1 MAEYDV
7 VENLLEGEP
16 TGGVT
21 IPDASTTAKGIAQF
35 NPDDFTVEAE
45 TAKVSALQKV
55 GIPQYIGSV
64 VNITGNEIAVQL
76 STNSTKPVAQASL
89 RDFVLISSDYKDD
102 TNSVAAGG
110 VYKIIRISQDNIVY
124 TSTSPSFSIKGP
136 QGIQGPVGPIGP
148 TGPKG
153 AMGPKGEPGTNGT
166 DGVDGINGTD
176 GSVWFATSNTLSGT
190 ADVPKTSLTGP
201 REPETGDFVMSQNVN
216 TNGAYGYVENVL
228 TDNVRVVYIGSLR
241 GPQGAQGPA
250 GERGPKGEQGEAGVA
265 NINPKGT
272 WNNVTV
278 YSMNDTVVYEGNGY
292 ISKIDNNKGVTPGT
306 DESFWV
312 LFATQGAQG
321 PTGPAGP
328 TGPVGPQGPQGI
340 QGIQGPQG
348 IAGLTGPRGDN
359 GATGLIGPSGPKG
372 DKGDKGD
379 MGPEGLQGPKG
390 DTGPAGP
397 AGTDG
402 AQGEAG
408 PVGPQGPQGI
418 QGPAGEKGEKGDT
431 GPKGATGD
439 RGPEGPQGVQGLTG
453 PAGPKGE
460 IGPQGKQGLQ
470 GIQGPQGPQGLQ
482 GPAGEKGD
490 KGDTGLA
497 ELNIKGNWNVAT
509 TYALNDFVNY
519 DGKAYVS
526 MVAANVGLQPDTNPD
541 AWMQFAVEGAQGP
554 QGIQGPVGPQG
565 AQGPKGEQGV
575 TGEKGDTGD
584 TGPQGVQGVQGPIGP
599 EGPQGLKGEKGD
611 PGAKGET
618 GPQGPTGPQGDAGP
632 VGPQGPKGEQGEQ
645 GIQGI
650 RGLGTFR
657 TSTSLTTSSS
667 TVAYSSLASPPS
679 DGKLQIG
686 DMILDPNGLIFAVLT
701 ATGSGN
707 IAIGYRWN
715 IKGPKGNTGENGDS
729 QLWYFDDSVTID
741 ADPPVVGQN
750 LLLQLSKVS
759 RTPVVGEQ
767 ICWIDR
773 TRYDSQGG
781 LLRTWFVI
789 ATVNSFSASV
799 SVKTVGVYELTG
811 AEGPQ
816 GPQGERGAQGPQGI
830 QGEMGP
836 QGPTGPTAVAN
847 INAKGTY
854 NGSTKYVRNDLV
866 NYNGNAY
873 VCIVASSTGVLPTN
887 TINWQLFV
895 SQGAKGDKG
904 DTGATGPQGPTGA
917 TGLPALVYSQRREW
931 TTTPTVNAT
940 ITFPTNSFNRT
951 PVVGDVL
958 RFPFLNTSTNK
969 CYDCNSVCT
978 AISGS
983 NATFQYKSVVDI
995 TGIQGPKGDTGAQ
1008 GPAGVSED
1016 VAINHFSNN
1025 HYNTDMDPKMAAN
1038 FSMSE
1043 SDFTPR
1049 DVGVKVNNYV
1059 LVQWDNDGT
1068 GDTFL
1073 VIGHVTSLNSGVVN
1087 CSVYAFYKITPSTQ
1101 GILKGNTW
1109 AKQIITTT
1117 TVINNN
1123 TVLTDVGIPAALLN
1137 AQPAIGDRFYSMI
1150 DYAENS
1156 TNKHKYIFAL
1166 LEVTAV
1172 GSSNTQPFSVKV
1184 IGKQDI
1190 HYSHALGYRKHVQMN
1205 GIAGSVA
1212 FSYFSISSG
1221 FPSGNPT
1228 ELARQIRSMSR
1239 GELEASGGWLIS
1251 GKKCIINRVKVSAT
1265 TSTLTLYGLN
1275 VTDAPGATFD
1285 VVTTDVSITNF
1296 LGWAEPISYFMNA

>member
-1 MAEYDV
+1 MADL
-7 VENLLEGEP
+7 VEKI
-16 TGGVT
+16 VT
-21 IPDASTTAKGIAQF
+21 DDSGNVTRVPIANTTNPGIASF
-35 NPDDFTVEAE
+35 DNEDFTV
-45 TAKVSALQKV
+45 TQDGKVSSLQKV
-55 GIPQYIGSV
+55 GIPQYLGYI
-64 VNITGNEIAVQL
+64 VQDPL
-76 STNSTKPVAQASL
+76 TSLLIQLRTWSTKPLDEVTS
-89 RDFVLISSDYKDD
+89 RDFVMLDKDYVMNGETVYHEGQVFQIQYKMSNDQVVTGMTPAFD
-102 TNSVAAGG
+102 LAG
-110 VYKIIRISQDNIVY
+110 
-124 TSTSPSFSIKGP
+124 PKGDI
-136 QGIQGPVGPIGP
+136 GTTGPAGP
-148 TGPKG
+148 TGPQGKQGPQGVPGTDG
-153 AMGPKGEPGTNGT
+153 ANGVDGTNGE
-166 DGVDGINGTD
+166 DGNIWLT
-176 GSVWFATSNTLSGT
+176 TSNTLTST
-190 ADVPKTSLTGP
+190 ADIPKSSLTGP
-201 REPETGDFVMSQNVN
+201 HEAHVGDFVMSQNVSS
-216 TNGAYGYVENVL
+216 NGNYGYIESVFV
-228 TDNVRVVYIGSLR
+228 DNVRVVYIGTLR

-278 YSMNDTVVYEGNGY
+278 YSMNDTVVYSGNGY
-292 ISKIDNNKGVTPGT
+292 ISKVDNNKGVTPGT

-340 QGIQGPQG
+340 QGIQGIQG
-348 IAGLTGPRGDN
+348 VA
-359 GATGLIGPSGPKG
+359 GPKG
-372 DKGDKGD
+372 NQGDIGPVGPQGEQGEKGDQGEQ
-379 MGPEGLQGPKG
+379 GPEGLV
-390 DTGPAGP
+390 GPAGP
-397 AGTDG
+397 AGAKGDPGEKG
-402 AQGEAG
+402 ATGEAG

-418 QGPAGEKGEKGDT
+418 QGPAGEKGEKGDKGDT
-431 GPKGATGD
+431 GATGS

-460 IGPQGKQGLQ
+460 KGDTGTQGLQ

-482 GPAGEKGD
+482 GPTGPKGD

-526 MVAANVGLQPDTNPD
+526 MVAANVGLQPDTNPN

-554 QGIQGPVGPQG
+554 QGVQGPVGPQG
-565 AQGPKGEQGV
+565 AQGPKGDQGV
-575 TGEKGDTGD
+575 KGDKGEKGD

-599 EGPQGLKGEKGD
+599 EGPQGLKGETGAT
-611 PGAKGET
+611 GAKGDT
-618 GPQGPTGPQGDAGP
+618 GPQGPTGAQGAVGP
-632 VGPQGPKGEQGEQ
+632 VGPKGDTGAR
-645 GIQGI
+645 GDKGDQGI
-650 RGLGTFR
+650 RGLGVYR
-657 TSTSLTTSSS
+657 TSKSLTTAS
-667 TVAYSSLASPPS
+667 TTVPYSSLATQPI
-679 DGKLQIG
+679 GGLQIG
-686 DMILDPNGLIFAVLT
+686 DIIVDTNALAFAVLT
-701 ATGSGN
+701 ATSSGN
-707 IAIGYRWN
+707 VAIGYRATW
-715 IKGPKGNTGENGDS
+715 KGNKGDKG
-729 QLWYFDDSVTID
+729 D
-741 ADPPVVGQN
+741 
-750 LLLQLSKVS
+750 
-759 RTPVVGEQ
+759 
-767 ICWIDR
+767 
-773 TRYDSQGG
+773 
-781 LLRTWFVI
+781 
-789 ATVNSFSASV
+789 
-799 SVKTVGVYELTG
+799 TG
-811 AEGPQ
+811 AKGATGPQGPEGPQ

-854 NGSTKYVRNDLV
+854 SNSATYVRNDLV

-887 TINWQLFV
+887 TDNWQLFV

-904 DTGATGPQGPTGA
+904 DTGATGAQGPKGA
-917 TGLPALVYSQRREW
+917 TGLPALVYSQRHEW

-1008 GPAGVSED
+1008 GPAGVSEN
-1016 VAINHFSNN
+1016 VAFN
-1025 HYNTDMDPKMAAN
+1025 HYCTSTFSIALKPAAGAAFMVAENTVFPKK
-1038 FSMSE
+1038 
-1043 SDFTPR
+1043 
-1049 DVGVKVNNYV
+1049 VGVKS
-1059 LVQWDNDGT
+1059 
-1068 GDTFL
+1068 GDTIFAHWL
-1073 VIGHVTSLNSGVVN
+1073 NTIDNSTYIVIGSVSGVNAGTVN
-1087 CSVYAFYKITPSTQ
+1087 CLVVKAFETTPSTQ

-1109 AKQIITTT
+1109 AKQIITTIIP
-1117 TVINNN
+1117 INND
-1123 TVLTDVGIPAALLN
+1123 TVLTDVGIPATLLN

-1150 DYAENS
+1150 DYTESS

-1205 GIAGSVA
+1205 SIAGSIA
-1212 FSYFSISSG
+1212 FSYFSTSSG

-1228 ELARQIRSMSR
+1228 ELARQIRSLSL

-1251 GKKCIINRVKVSAT
+1251 GKKCIINRVRVSLT
-1265 TSTLTLYGLN
+1265 TPTLTLYGLN

-1296 LGWAEPISYFMNA
+1296 LGWTEPISYFMNA

>member
-1 MAEYDV
+1 MADL
-7 VENLLEGEP
+7 VEKI
-16 TGGVT
+16 VT
-21 IPDASTTAKGIAQF
+21 DDSGNVTRVPIANTTNPGIASF
-35 NPDDFTVEAE
+35 DNEDFTV
-45 TAKVSALQKV
+45 TQDGKVSSLQKV
-55 GIPQYIGSV
+55 GIPQYLGYI
-64 VNITGNEIAVQL
+64 VQDPL
-76 STNSTKPVAQASL
+76 TSLLIQLRTWSTKPLDEVTS
-89 RDFVLISSDYKDD
+89 RDFVMLDKDYVMNGETVYHEGQVFQIQYKMSNDQVVTGMTPAFD
-102 TNSVAAGG
+102 LAG
-110 VYKIIRISQDNIVY
+110 
-124 TSTSPSFSIKGP
+124 PKGDI
-136 QGIQGPVGPIGP
+136 GTTGPAGP
-148 TGPKG
+148 TGPQGKQGPQGVPGTDG
-153 AMGPKGEPGTNGT
+153 ANGVDGTNGE
-166 DGVDGINGTD
+166 DGNIWLT
-176 GSVWFATSNTLSGT
+176 TSNTLTST
-190 ADVPKTSLTGP
+190 ADIPKSSLTGP
-201 REPETGDFVMSQNVN
+201 REAHVGDFVMSQNVSS
-216 TNGAYGYVENVL
+216 NGNYGYIESVFV
-228 TDNVRVVYIGSLR
+228 DNVRVVYIGTLR

-278 YSMNDTVVYEGNGY
+278 YSMNDTVVYSGNGY
-292 ISKIDNNKGVTPGT
+292 ISKVDNNKGVTPGT

-340 QGIQGPQG
+340 QGIQGIQG
-348 IAGLTGPRGDN
+348 VA
-359 GATGLIGPSGPKG
+359 GPKG
-372 DKGDKGD
+372 NQGDIGPVGPQGEQGEKGDQGEQ
-379 MGPEGLQGPKG
+379 GPEGLV
-390 DTGPAGP
+390 GPAGP
-397 AGTDG
+397 AGAKGDPGEKG
-402 AQGEAG
+402 ATGEAG

-418 QGPAGEKGEKGDT
+418 QGPAGEKGEKGDKGDT
-431 GPKGATGD
+431 GATGS

-460 IGPQGKQGLQ
+460 KGDTGTQGLQ

-482 GPAGEKGD
+482 GPTGPKGD

-526 MVAANVGLQPDTNPD
+526 MVAANVGLQPDTNPN

-554 QGIQGPVGPQG
+554 QGVQGPVGPQG
-565 AQGPKGEQGV
+565 AQGPKGDQGV
-575 TGEKGDTGD
+575 KGDKGEKGD

-599 EGPQGLKGEKGD
+599 EGPQGLKGETGAT
-611 PGAKGET
+611 GAKGDT
-618 GPQGPTGPQGDAGP
+618 GPQGPTGAQGAVGP
-632 VGPQGPKGEQGEQ
+632 VGPKGDTGAR
-645 GIQGI
+645 GDKGDQGI
-650 RGLGTFR
+650 RGLGVYR
-657 TSTSLTTSSS
+657 TSKSLTTAS
-667 TVAYSSLASPPS
+667 TTVPYSSLATQPI
-679 DGKLQIG
+679 GGLQIG
-686 DMILDPNGLIFAVLT
+686 DIIVDTNALAFAVLT
-701 ATGSGN
+701 ATSSGN
-707 IAIGYRWN
+707 VAIGYRATW
-715 IKGPKGNTGENGDS
+715 KGNKGDKG
-729 QLWYFDDSVTID
+729 D
-741 ADPPVVGQN
+741 
-750 LLLQLSKVS
+750 
-759 RTPVVGEQ
+759 
-767 ICWIDR
+767 
-773 TRYDSQGG
+773 
-781 LLRTWFVI
+781 
-789 ATVNSFSASV
+789 
-799 SVKTVGVYELTG
+799 TG
-811 AEGPQ
+811 AKGATGPQGPEGPQ

-830 QGEMGP
+830 QGETGP

-854 NGSTKYVRNDLV
+854 SNSATYVRNDLV

-887 TINWQLFV
+887 TDNWQLFV

-904 DTGATGPQGPTGA
+904 DTGATGAQGPKGA

-1016 VAINHFSNN
+1016 VAFN
-1025 HYNTDMDPKMAAN
+1025 HYCTSTFSIALKPVAAAAFMVAENTVFPK
-1038 FSMSE
+1038 E
-1043 SDFTPR
+1043 
-1049 DVGVKVNNYV
+1049 VGVKS
-1059 LVQWDNDGT
+1059 
-1068 GDTFL
+1068 GDTIFAHWL
-1073 VIGHVTSLNSGVVN
+1073 NTIDNSTYIVIGSVSGVNAGTVN
-1087 CSVYAFYKITPSTQ
+1087 CLVVKAFETTPSTQ

-1109 AKQIITTT
+1109 AKQIITTIIP
-1117 TVINNN
+1117 INNN
-1123 TVLTDVGIPAALLN
+1123 TVLTNVGIPATLLN

-1150 DYAENS
+1150 DYTESS

-1205 GIAGSVA
+1205 SIAGSIA
-1212 FSYFSISSG
+1212 FSYFSTSSG
-1221 FPSGNPT
+1221 FPSGDPT
-1228 ELARQIRSMSR
+1228 ELARQIRSMSL

-1251 GKKCIINRVKVSAT
+1251 GKKCIINRVRVSLT
-1265 TSTLTLYGLN
+1265 TPTLTLYGLN

-1296 LGWAEPISYFMNA
+1296 LGWTELISYFMNA

>member
-1 MAEYDV
+1 MADYDV
-7 VENLLEGEP
+7 VENLLPNEEP
-16 TGGVT
+16 GGVM
-21 IPDASTTAKGIAQF
+21 IPDASTTAKGIASF
-35 NPDDFTVEAE
+35 NADDFTVQDGH
-45 TAKVSALQKV
+45 VSSLQKV
-55 GIPQYIGSV
+55 GAPQYVGTIIDMGGANSEL
-64 VNITGNEIAVQL
+64 TFELRQW
-76 STNSTKPVAQASL
+76 STKPLSQVSL
-89 RDFVLISSDYKDD
+89 RDFVLLDRDYVV
-102 TNSVAAGG
+102 NSETLYTQGQVF
-110 VYKIIRISQDNIVY
+110 KITRISQDNIVY
-124 TSTSPSFSIKGP
+124 TNMTPAFSLAGPKGET
-136 QGIQGPVGPIGP
+136 GATGP
-148 TGPKG
+148 TGPTGPQG
-153 AMGPKGEPGTNGT
+153 APGSQGEPGT
-166 DGVDGINGTD
+166 DGANGINGTD
-176 GSVWFATSNTLSGT
+176 GEDGNIWLTTSNTLTST
-190 ADVPKTSLTGP
+190 ADIPKSSLTGP
-201 REPETGDFVMSQNVN
+201 REAHVGDFVMSQNVSS
-216 TNGAYGYVENVL
+216 NGNYGYIESVFV
-228 TDNVRVVYIGSLR
+228 DNVRVVYIGTLR

-278 YSMNDTVVYEGNGY
+278 YSMNDTVVYSGNGY
-292 ISKIDNNKGVTPGT
+292 ISKVDNNKGVTPGT

-321 PTGPAGP
+321 PVGPAGP
-328 TGPVGPQGPQGI
+328 TGPVGPKGPQGI
-340 QGIQGPQG
+340 QGIQGIQGVPGPTGPQ
-348 IAGLTGPRGDN
+348 GLTGDKGEQGEP
-359 GATGLIGPSGPKG
+359 GLDGEIGPVGPIGPTGEPGPVGPKG
-372 DKGDKGD
+372 DI
-379 MGPEGLQGPKG
+379 GPQGPV
-390 DTGPAGP
+390 
-397 AGTDG
+397 
-402 AQGEAG
+402 GEAG

-460 IGPQGKQGLQ
+460 RGPQGEQGLQ

-497 ELNIKGNWNVAT
+497 ELNIKGNWDVAT

-526 MVAANVGLQPDTNPD
+526 MVAANVGLQPDTNPN

-565 AQGPKGEQGV
+565 AQGLKGEQGV
-575 TGEKGDTGD
+575 KGEKGDTGD
-584 TGPQGVQGVQGPIGP
+584 TGPQGVQGVQGLIGP
-599 EGPQGLKGEKGD
+599 EGPQGLKGET
-611 PGAKGET
+611 GATGPKGEI
-618 GPQGPTGPQGDAGP
+618 GPQGPTGPQGNAGP
-632 VGPQGPKGEQGEQ
+632 VGPQGSKGEQGEQ

-657 TSTSLTTSSS
+657 TSTSLTTSST
-667 TVAYSSLASPPS
+667 TVAYSSLASPPA

-701 ATGSGN
+701 ATSSGN

-715 IKGPKGNTGENGDS
+715 IKGPKGD
-729 QLWYFDDSVTID
+729 
-741 ADPPVVGQN
+741 
-750 LLLQLSKVS
+750 
-759 RTPVVGEQ
+759 
-767 ICWIDR
+767 
-773 TRYDSQGG
+773 
-781 LLRTWFVI
+781 
-789 ATVNSFSASV
+789 
-799 SVKTVGVYELTG
+799 TG
-811 AEGPQ
+811 AKGETGATGPIGPVGPQ
-816 GPQGERGAQGPQGI
+816 GPKGETGAQGPQGI
-830 QGEMGP
+830 QGEIGP

-887 TINWQLFV
+887 TANWQLFV

-917 TGLPALVYSQRREW
+917 AGLPALVYSQRREW

-995 TGIQGPKGDTGAQ
+995 TGIQGPQGDTGAQ

-1016 VAINHFSNN
+1016 VAFN
-1025 HYNTDMDPKMAAN
+1025 HYCTSTFSIGLKPVAAVPFMVPENTVFPT
-1038 FSMSE
+1038 E
-1043 SDFTPR
+1043 
-1049 DVGVKVNNYV
+1049 VGVKS
-1059 LVQWDNDGT
+1059 
-1068 GDTFL
+1068 GDTIFAHWL
-1073 VIGHVTSLNSGVVN
+1073 NTIDNSTYIVIGSVSDVSAGTVN
-1087 CSVYAFYKITPSTQ
+1087 CLVVKAFENTPSNQ
-1101 GILKGNTW
+1101 GILKGNVW

-1117 TVINNN
+1117 TAINNN
-1123 TVLTDVGIPAALLN
+1123 TVLTNVGIPATLLN

-1150 DYAENS
+1150 DYNESS

-1205 GIAGSVA
+1205 GIAGSIA
-1212 FSYFSISSG
+1212 FSYFSTSSG

-1228 ELARQIRSMSR
+1228 ELARQIRSMSL
-1239 GELEASGGWLIS
+1239 GELEASGAWLIS

-1296 LGWAEPISYFMNA
+1296 LGWTEPISYFMNS

>member
-176 GSVWFATSNTLSGT
+176 GSVWFTTSNTLSGT
-190 ADVPKTSLTGP
+190 ADVPKISLTGP

-241 GPQGAQGPA
+241 GPQGAQGPT

-278 YSMNDTVVYEGNGY
+278 YSMNDTAVYSGNGY
-292 ISKIDNNKGVTPGT
+292 ISKVDNNKGVTPGT

-340 QGIQGPQG
+340 QGIQGIQG
-348 IAGLTGPRGDN
+348 VA
-359 GATGLIGPSGPKG
+359 GPKG
-372 DKGDKGD
+372 NQGDIGPVGPQGEQGEKGDQGEQ
-379 MGPEGLQGPKG
+379 GPEGLV
-390 DTGPAGP
+390 GPAGP
-397 AGTDG
+397 AGAKGDPGEKG
-402 AQGEAG
+402 ATGEAG

-418 QGPAGEKGEKGDT
+418 QGPAGEKGEKGDKGDT
-431 GPKGATGD
+431 GATGS

-460 IGPQGKQGLQ
+460 KGDTGTQGLQ

-482 GPAGEKGD
+482 GPTGPKGD

-526 MVAANVGLQPDTNPD
+526 MVAANVGLQPDTNPN

-554 QGIQGPVGPQG
+554 QGVQGPVGPQG
-565 AQGPKGEQGV
+565 AQGPKGDQGV
-575 TGEKGDTGD
+575 KGDKGEKGD

-599 EGPQGLKGEKGD
+599 EGPQGLKGKTGAT
-611 PGAKGET
+611 GAKGDT
-618 GPQGPTGPQGDAGP
+618 GPQGPTGAQGAVGP
-632 VGPQGPKGEQGEQ
+632 VGPKGDTGAR
-645 GIQGI
+645 GDKGDQGI
-650 RGLGTFR
+650 RGLGVYR
-657 TSTSLTTSSS
+657 TSKSLTTAS
-667 TVAYSSLASPPS
+667 TTVPYLSLATQPI
-679 DGKLQIG
+679 GGLQIG
-686 DMILDPNGLIFAVLT
+686 DIIVDTNALAFAVSIAT
-701 ATGSGN
+701 SSGNVAISYRATWKGNKGDKGDTGAKGATGPQ
-707 IAIGYRWN
+707 
-715 IKGPKGNTGENGDS
+715 GP
-729 QLWYFDDSVTID
+729 
-741 ADPPVVGQN
+741 
-750 LLLQLSKVS
+750 
-759 RTPVVGEQ
+759 
-767 ICWIDR
+767 
-773 TRYDSQGG
+773 
-781 LLRTWFVI
+781 
-789 ATVNSFSASV
+789 
-799 SVKTVGVYELTG
+799 
-811 AEGPQ
+811 EGPQ

-830 QGEMGP
+830 QGETGP

-854 NGSTKYVRNDLV
+854 SNSAMYVRNDLV

-873 VCIVASSTGVLPTN
+873 VCIAASSTGVLPTD
-887 TINWQLFV
+887 TTNWQLFV

-904 DTGATGPQGPTGA
+904 DTGTTGAQGPKGE
-917 TGLPALVYSQRREW
+917 TGLSALVYSQRREW

-951 PVVGDVL
+951 PVVSDVL
-958 RFPFLNTSTNK
+958 RFPFLNTTTNK

-1016 VAINHFSNN
+1016 VAINHFANN
-1025 HYNTDMDPKMAAN
+1025 HYNSAMDPKMAAN
-1038 FSMSE
+1038 FSMVE
-1043 SDFTPR
+1043 SDFTPC

-1059 LVQWDNDGT
+1059 LVQWNNDDT

-1109 AKQIITTT
+1109 AKQMITT
-1117 TVINNN
+1117 IIPISSD
-1123 TVLTDVGIPAALLN
+1123 TVLTNVGIPATLLN

-1150 DYAENS
+1150 DYNESS

-1205 GIAGSVA
+1205 SIAGSIA
-1212 FSYFSISSG
+1212 FSYFSTSSG

-1228 ELARQIRSMSR
+1228 ELAKQIRSMSL
-1239 GELEASGGWLIS
+1239 GELEASGAWLIS
-1251 GKKCIINRVKVSAT
+1251 GKKCIINRVRVSLTAP
-1265 TSTLTLYGLN
+1265 TLTLYGLN

-1296 LGWAEPISYFMNA
+1296 LGWTEPISYFMNA

>member
-76 STNSTKPVAQASL
+76 SINSTKPVAQASL

-176 GSVWFATSNTLSGT
+176 GSVWFTTSNTLSGT

-216 TNGAYGYVENVL
+216 TNGAYGYVEDVL
-228 TDNVRVVYIGSLR
+228 IDNVRVVYMGSLR

-250 GERGPKGEQGEAGVA
+250 GERGPQGEQGEAGVA

-278 YSMNDTVVYEGNGY
+278 YSMNDTVVYSGNGY
-292 ISKIDNNKGVTPGT
+292 ISKVDNNKGVTPGT

-321 PTGPAGP
+321 PIGPAGP

-340 QGIQGPQG
+340 QGIQGIQG
-348 IAGLTGPRGDN
+348 VA
-359 GATGLIGPSGPKG
+359 GPKG
-372 DKGDKGD
+372 NQGDIGPVGPQGEQGEKGDQGEQ
-379 MGPEGLQGPKG
+379 GLEGLV
-390 DTGPAGP
+390 GPAGP
-397 AGTDG
+397 AGAKGDPGEKG
-402 AQGEAG
+402 ATGEAG

-418 QGPAGEKGEKGDT
+418 QGPAGKKGEKGDKGDT
-431 GPKGATGD
+431 GATGS

-460 IGPQGKQGLQ
+460 KGDTGTQGLQ

-482 GPAGEKGD
+482 GPTGPKGD

-526 MVAANVGLQPDTNPD
+526 MVAANVGLQPDTNPN

-554 QGIQGPVGPQG
+554 QGVQGPVGPQG
-565 AQGPKGEQGV
+565 AQGPKGDQGV
-575 TGEKGDTGD
+575 KGDKGEKGD

-599 EGPQGLKGEKGD
+599 EGPQGLKGETGAT
-611 PGAKGET
+611 GAKGDT
-618 GPQGPTGPQGDAGP
+618 GPQGPTGAQGAVGP
-632 VGPQGPKGEQGEQ
+632 VGPKGDTGAR
-645 GIQGI
+645 GDKGDQGI
-650 RGLGTFR
+650 RGLAVYR
-657 TSTSLTTSSS
+657 TSKSLTTAS
-667 TVAYSSLASPPS
+667 TTVPYSSLATQPI
-679 DGKLQIG
+679 GGLQIG
-686 DMILDPNGLIFAVLT
+686 DIIVDTNVLAFAVLT
-701 ATGSGN
+701 ATSSGN
-707 IAIGYRWN
+707 VAIGYRATW
-715 IKGPKGNTGENGDS
+715 KGNKGDKG
-729 QLWYFDDSVTID
+729 DKGD
-741 ADPPVVGQN
+741 
-750 LLLQLSKVS
+750 
-759 RTPVVGEQ
+759 
-767 ICWIDR
+767 
-773 TRYDSQGG
+773 
-781 LLRTWFVI
+781 
-789 ATVNSFSASV
+789 
-799 SVKTVGVYELTG
+799 TG
-811 AEGPQ
+811 AKGATGPQGPEGPQ

-830 QGEMGP
+830 QGEIGP

-854 NGSTKYVRNDLV
+854 SNSATYVRNDLV

-873 VCIVASSTGVLPTN
+873 VCIAASLTGVLPTN
-887 TINWQLFV
+887 TTNWQLFV

-904 DTGATGPQGPTGA
+904 DTGATGAQGPKGE
-917 TGLPALVYSQRREW
+917 TGLSALVYSQRREW

-958 RFPFLNTSTNK
+958 RFPFLNTTTNK

-983 NATFQYKSVVDI
+983 NAAFQYKSVVDI
-995 TGIQGPKGDTGAQ
+995 TGIQGDKGDTGATGAQ

-1016 VAINHFSNN
+1016 VAFN
-1025 HYNTDMDPKMAAN
+1025 HYCTSTFSIGLKPVAAASFMVPENTVFPK
-1038 FSMSE
+1038 E
-1043 SDFTPR
+1043 
-1049 DVGVKVNNYV
+1049 VGVKS
-1059 LVQWDNDGT
+1059 
-1068 GDTFL
+1068 GDTIFAHWL
-1073 VIGHVTSLNSGVVN
+1073 NTIDNSTYIVIGSVSGVNAGTVN
-1087 CSVYAFYKITPSTQ
+1087 CLVVTAFETTPSTQ

-1117 TVINNN
+1117 TAVNNN
-1123 TVLTDVGIPAALLN
+1123 TVLTNVGIPATLLN

-1150 DYAENS
+1150 DYNESS

-1205 GIAGSVA
+1205 SIAGSIA
-1212 FSYFSISSG
+1212 FSYFSTASG

-1228 ELARQIRSMSR
+1228 ELARQIRSMSL
-1239 GELEASGGWLIS
+1239 GELEASGAWLIS

-1296 LGWAEPISYFMNA
+1296 LGWTEPISYFMNA

>member
-89 RDFVLISSDYKDD
+89 RDFVLISSDYSDD
-102 TNSVAAGG
+102 NNSVAAGG
-110 VYKIIRISQDNIVY
+110 VYKIIRILQDNIVY

-136 QGIQGPVGPIGP
+136 QGIQGPVGP

-153 AMGPKGEPGTNGT
+153 AIGPKGEPGTNGT

-176 GSVWFATSNTLSGT
+176 GSVWFTTSNTLSGT

-321 PTGPAGP
+321 PVGPAGP

-340 QGIQGPQG
+340 QGIQGIQGVPGPTGPQ
-348 IAGLTGPRGDN
+348 GLTGDKGEQGEP
-359 GATGLIGPSGPKG
+359 GLDGEIGPVGPIGPTGEPGPVGPKG
-372 DKGDKGD
+372 DI
-379 MGPEGLQGPKG
+379 GPQGPV
-390 DTGPAGP
+390 
-397 AGTDG
+397 
-402 AQGEAG
+402 GEAG

-418 QGPAGEKGEKGDT
+418 QGPAGEKGKKGDV

-439 RGPEGPQGVQGLTG
+439 RGPEGPQGVQGLAG

-460 IGPQGKQGLQ
+460 RGPQGGQGLQ

-497 ELNIKGNWNVAT
+497 ELNIKGNWDVAT

-541 AWMQFAVEGAQGP
+541 AWMQFAVEGAKGP

-575 TGEKGDTGD
+575 KGEKGDTGD

-599 EGPQGLKGEKGD
+599 EGPQGLKGDKGEQ
-611 PGAKGET
+611 GEQGET
-618 GPQGPTGPQGDAGP
+618 GLQGPTGAQGAAGP
-632 VGPQGPKGEQGEQ
+632 VGPQGPKGEQGPQ

-657 TSTSLTTSSS
+657 TSTSLTTSST
-667 TVAYSSLASPPS
+667 TVAYSSLASPPA

-701 ATGSGN
+701 ATSSGN

-715 IKGPKGNTGENGDS
+715 IKGPKGD
-729 QLWYFDDSVTID
+729 
-741 ADPPVVGQN
+741 
-750 LLLQLSKVS
+750 
-759 RTPVVGEQ
+759 
-767 ICWIDR
+767 
-773 TRYDSQGG
+773 
-781 LLRTWFVI
+781 
-789 ATVNSFSASV
+789 
-799 SVKTVGVYELTG
+799 TG
-811 AEGPQ
+811 AKGETGATGATGPVGPQ
-816 GPQGERGAQGPQGI
+816 GPKGETGAQGPQGI
-830 QGEMGP
+830 PGATGAT
-836 QGPTGPTAVAN
+836 GPTGPTAIAN

-873 VCIVASSTGVLPTN
+873 VCVAATSTGVLPTN
-887 TINWQLFV
+887 TTNWQLFV

-904 DTGATGPQGPTGA
+904 DTGATGAQGPTGA
-917 TGLPALVYSQRREW
+917 AAGFG
-931 TTTPTVNAT
+931 TPTASIDANVG
-940 ITFPTNSFNRT
+940 T
-951 PVVGDVL
+951 P
-958 RFPFLNTSTNK
+958 
-969 CYDCNSVCT
+969 SVTVT
-978 AISGS
+978 ASGS
-983 NATFQYKSVVDI
+983 NTAKVFNFAFKNL
-995 TGIQGPKGDTGAQ
+995 KGQPGTNGKD
-1008 GPAGVSED
+1008 GVSED
-1016 VAINHFSNN
+1016 VGINHYVGGNPISQA
-1025 HYNTDMDPKMAAN
+1025 TDPIVGGNFIVSETMLFPK
-1038 FSMSE
+1038 
-1043 SDFTPR
+1043 
-1049 DVGVKVNNYV
+1049 DVGLK
-1059 LVQWDNDGT
+1059 T
-1068 GDTFL
+1068 GDGVLASIKNTVNGKVFL
-1073 VIGHVTSLNSGVVN
+1073 VIGTISNNNAGVVT
-1087 CSVYAFYKITPSTQ
+1087 CAVVSLTEVTPPTE
-1101 GILKGNTW
+1101 GILKGSTY
-1109 AKQIITTT
+1109 ATQ
-1117 TVINNN
+1117 
-1123 TVLTDVGIPAALLN
+1123 VLGYNGSPSVGSVLASISTPSTSLS
-1137 AQPAIGDRFYSMI
+1137 QVPKVGDRFYTLLKT
-1150 DYAENS
+1150 NS
-1156 TNKHKYIFAL
+1156 GGLITFCMCLA
-1166 LEVTAV
+1166 EVTLVGADTDPYSIKLLSVQRFDMEVRQYYTKHVKVTSIAGCYYFTYKSTSPSPITGNPSALMNEIRSFQGNNTIEAV
-1172 GSSNTQPFSVKV
+1172 GAW
-1184 IGKQDI
+1184 I
-1190 HYSHALGYRKHVQMN
+1190 
-1205 GIAGSVA
+1205 
-1212 FSYFSISSG
+1212 
-1221 FPSGNPT
+1221 
-1228 ELARQIRSMSR
+1228 
-1239 GELEASGGWLIS
+1239 IS
-1251 GKKCIINRVKVSAT
+1251 GKVYLVTGFKAGTSINVTLECVDISSTSSAT
-1265 TSTLTLYGLN
+1265 ISLT
-1275 VTDAPGATFD
+1275 
-1285 VVTTDVSITNF
+1285 TTNTT
-1296 LGWAEPISYFMNA
+1296 MNAYTMWVEPYI

>member
-35 NPDDFTVEAE
+35 NPDDFAVEAE

-64 VNITGNEIAVQL
+64 INITGNEIAVQL

-176 GSVWFATSNTLSGT
+176 GSVWFTTSNTLSGT

-216 TNGAYGYVENVL
+216 TNGAYGYVEDVL
-228 TDNVRVVYIGSLR
+228 IDNVRVVYMGSLR

-250 GERGPKGEQGEAGVA
+250 GERGPQGEQGEAGVA

-321 PTGPAGP
+321 PVGPAGP

-340 QGIQGPQG
+340 QGIQGIQGVPGPTGPQ
-348 IAGLTGPRGDN
+348 GLTGDKGEQGEP
-359 GATGLIGPSGPKG
+359 GLDGEIGPVGPIGPTGEPGPVGPKG
-372 DKGDKGD
+372 DI
-379 MGPEGLQGPKG
+379 GPQGPV
-390 DTGPAGP
+390 
-397 AGTDG
+397 
-402 AQGEAG
+402 GEAG

-460 IGPQGKQGLQ
+460 RGPQGEQGLQ

-497 ELNIKGNWNVAT
+497 ELNIKGNWDVAT

-575 TGEKGDTGD
+575 KGEKGDTGD
-584 TGPQGVQGVQGPIGP
+584 TGPQGVQGVQGLIGP
-599 EGPQGLKGEKGD
+599 EGPQGLKGET
-611 PGAKGET
+611 GAAGPKGET
-618 GPQGPTGPQGDAGP
+618 GPQGPTGPQGNAGP
-632 VGPQGPKGEQGEQ
+632 VGPQGLKGEQGEQ

-657 TSTSLTTSSS
+657 TSTSLTKSST
-667 TVAYSSLASPPS
+667 TVAYSSLASPPA

-701 ATGSGN
+701 ATSSGN
-707 IAIGYRWN
+707 IAIGYRSN
-715 IKGPKGNTGENGDS
+715 IKGPKGD
-729 QLWYFDDSVTID
+729 
-741 ADPPVVGQN
+741 
-750 LLLQLSKVS
+750 
-759 RTPVVGEQ
+759 
-767 ICWIDR
+767 
-773 TRYDSQGG
+773 
-781 LLRTWFVI
+781 
-789 ATVNSFSASV
+789 
-799 SVKTVGVYELTG
+799 TG
-811 AEGPQ
+811 AKGETGATGPIGPEGPQ
-816 GPQGERGAQGPQGI
+816 GPKGETGAAGPQGI
-830 QGEMGP
+830 QGKMGP

-887 TINWQLFV
+887 TANWQLFV

-904 DTGATGPQGPTGA
+904 DTGTTGSQGPQGAAGKDGVGFYYTTDNTTG
-917 TGLPALVYSQRREW
+917 TTSISTLLSQIM
-931 TTTPTVNAT
+931 PLGIKVNDFLVNAQGK
-940 ITFPTNSFNRT
+940 
-951 PVVGDVL
+951 VCQV
-958 RFPFLNTSTNK
+958 TS
-969 CYDCNSVCT
+969 
-978 AISGS
+978 
-983 NATFQYKSVVDI
+983 
-995 TGIQGPKGDTGAQ
+995 IQGNTVSTEYRTSIKGAQ

-1016 VAINHFSNN
+1016 VAFN
-1025 HYNTDMDPKMAAN
+1025 HYCTSTFSIGQKPMEAASFMVAENTVFPK
-1038 FSMSE
+1038 E
-1043 SDFTPR
+1043 
-1049 DVGVKVNNYV
+1049 VGVKS
-1059 LVQWDNDGT
+1059 
-1068 GDTFL
+1068 GDTIFAYWL
-1073 VIGHVTSLNSGVVN
+1073 NTIDNSTYIVIGSVSDVNAGIVN
-1087 CSVYAFYKITPSTQ
+1087 CLVVKAFEITPSTQ
-1101 GILKGNTW
+1101 GIGINFVYKGVFSNLSSPGVGSSFTIGLDDVYPDRSNMKVGDRVFIHW
-1109 AKQIITTT
+1109 KSSITFVEFIVIAEVTAINSSNNMVT
-1117 TVINNN
+1117 IKCETVAQTKFQQRYQHNITLVQRDFVYGNIQYISTNQNPINNIN
-1123 TVLTDVGIPAALLN
+1123 ALLN
-1137 AQPAIGDRFYSMI
+1137 DIYTTFGPGRVAVNIVNTDDEEFTMFHSMI
-1150 DYAENS
+1150 
-1156 TNKHKYIFAL
+1156 
-1166 LEVTAV
+1166 VT
-1172 GSSNTQPFSVKV
+1172 SSSAQTGNGCRITIDNNGVIQHSMVTRAITFPTATLDWNDQVK
-1184 IGKQDI
+1184 
-1190 HYSHALGYRKHVQMN
+1190 
-1205 GIAGSVA
+1205 
-1212 FSYFSISSG
+1212 
-1221 FPSGNPT
+1221 
-1228 ELARQIRSMSR
+1228 
-1239 GELEASGGWLIS
+1239 LI
-1251 GKKCIINRVKVSAT
+1251 
-1265 TSTLTLYGLN
+1265 Y
-1275 VTDAPGATFD
+1275 P
-1285 VVTTDVSITNF
+1285 
-1296 LGWAEPISYFMNA
+1296 

>member
-1 MAEYDV
+1 MADYDV
-7 VENLLEGEP
+7 VENLLPNEEP
-16 TGGVT
+16 GGVM
-21 IPDASTTAKGIAQF
+21 IPDASTTAKGIASF
-35 NPDDFTVEAE
+35 NADDFTVQDGH
-45 TAKVSALQKV
+45 VSSLQKV
-55 GIPQYIGSV
+55 GAPQYVGTIIGMGGANSEL
-64 VNITGNEIAVQL
+64 TFELRQW
-76 STNSTKPVAQASL
+76 STKPLSQVSL
-89 RDFVLISSDYKDD
+89 RDFVLLDRDYVV
-102 TNSVAAGG
+102 NSETLYTQGQVF
-110 VYKIIRISQDNIVY
+110 KITRISQDNIVY
-124 TSTSPSFSIKGP
+124 TNMTPAFSLAGPKGET
-136 QGIQGPVGPIGP
+136 GATGP
-148 TGPKG
+148 TGPTGPQG
-153 AMGPKGEPGTNGT
+153 APGPQGEPGT
-166 DGVDGINGTD
+166 DGANGINGTD
-176 GSVWFATSNTLSGT
+176 GEDGNIWLTTSNTLTST
-190 ADVPKTSLTGP
+190 ADIPKSSLTGP
-201 REPETGDFVMSQNVN
+201 REAHVGDFVMSQNVSS
-216 TNGAYGYVENVL
+216 NGNYGYIESVFV
-228 TDNVRVVYIGSLR
+228 DNVRVVYIGTLR

-278 YSMNDTVVYEGNGY
+278 YSMNDTVVYSGNGY
-292 ISKIDNNKGVTPGT
+292 ISKVDNNKGVTPGT

-340 QGIQGPQG
+340 QGIQGIQGVPGPTGPQ
-348 IAGLTGPRGDN
+348 GLTGDKGEQGEP
-359 GATGLIGPSGPKG
+359 GLDGEIGPVGPIGPTGEPGPVGPKG
-372 DKGDKGD
+372 DI
-379 MGPEGLQGPKG
+379 GPQGPV
-390 DTGPAGP
+390 
-397 AGTDG
+397 
-402 AQGEAG
+402 GEAG

-418 QGPAGEKGEKGDT
+418 QGPAGEKGEKGDKGDT
-431 GPKGATGD
+431 GATGS

-460 IGPQGKQGLQ
+460 KGDTGTQGLQ

-482 GPAGEKGD
+482 GPTGPKGD

-526 MVAANVGLQPDTNPD
+526 MVAANVGLQPDTNPN
-541 AWMQFAVEGAQGP
+541 AWMQFAVEGVQGP
-554 QGIQGPVGPQG
+554 QGVQGPVGPQG

-575 TGEKGDTGD
+575 KGEKGDTGD

-599 EGPQGLKGEKGD
+599 EGPQGLKGET
-611 PGAKGET
+611 GATGPKGET
-618 GPQGPTGPQGDAGP
+618 GPQGPTGPQGDVGP
-632 VGPQGPKGEQGEQ
+632 VGPQGSKGEQGEQ

-657 TSTSLTTSSS
+657 TSTSLTTSST
-667 TVAYSSLASPPS
+667 TVAYSSLASPPA

-701 ATGSGN
+701 ATSSGN

-715 IKGPKGNTGENGDS
+715 IKGPKGD
-729 QLWYFDDSVTID
+729 
-741 ADPPVVGQN
+741 
-750 LLLQLSKVS
+750 
-759 RTPVVGEQ
+759 
-767 ICWIDR
+767 
-773 TRYDSQGG
+773 
-781 LLRTWFVI
+781 
-789 ATVNSFSASV
+789 
-799 SVKTVGVYELTG
+799 TG
-811 AEGPQ
+811 AKGETGATGPIGPVGPQ
-816 GPQGERGAQGPQGI
+816 GPKGETGAQGPQGI

-887 TINWQLFV
+887 TANWQLFV

-917 TGLPALVYSQRREW
+917 AGLPALVYSQRREW

-995 TGIQGPKGDTGAQ
+995 TGIQGPKGDTGAT

-1025 HYNTDMDPKMAAN
+1025 HYNTAMDPKMAAN

-1073 VIGHVTSLNSGVVN
+1073 VIGYVTSLNSGVVN

-1117 TVINNN
+1117 TAINNN
-1123 TVLTDVGIPAALLN
+1123 TVLTNVGIPATLLN

-1150 DYAENS
+1150 DYNESS

-1190 HYSHALGYRKHVQMN
+1190 HYSHALGYRKHVQMS
-1205 GIAGSVA
+1205 GIAGSIA
-1212 FSYFSISSG
+1212 FSYFSMSSG

-1228 ELARQIRSMSR
+1228 ELARQIRSMSL

-1251 GKKCIINRVKVSAT
+1251 GKKCIINRVRVSAT

-1285 VVTTDVSITNF
+1285 LVTTDVSITNF
-1296 LGWAEPISYFMNA
+1296 LGWTEPISYFMNA

>member
-1 MAEYDV
+1 MADYDV
-7 VENLLEGEP
+7 VENLLPNEEP
-16 TGGVT
+16 GGVM
-21 IPDASTTAKGIAQF
+21 IPDASTTAKGIASF
-35 NPDDFTVEAE
+35 NADDFTVQDGH
-45 TAKVSALQKV
+45 VSSLQKV
-55 GIPQYIGSV
+55 GAPQYVGTIIGMGGANSEL
-64 VNITGNEIAVQL
+64 TFELRQW
-76 STNSTKPVAQASL
+76 STKPLSQVSL
-89 RDFVLISSDYKDD
+89 RDFVLLDRDYVV
-102 TNSVAAGG
+102 NSETLYTQGQVF
-110 VYKIIRISQDNIVY
+110 KITRISQDNIVY
-124 TSTSPSFSIKGP
+124 TNMTPAFSLAGPKGET
-136 QGIQGPVGPIGP
+136 GATGP
-148 TGPKG
+148 TGPTGPQG
-153 AMGPKGEPGTNGT
+153 APGPQGEPGTNGT

-176 GSVWFATSNTLSGT
+176 GSVWFITSNTLSGT

-216 TNGAYGYVENVL
+216 TNGAYGYVEDVL

-241 GPQGAQGPA
+241 GPQGAQGSA
-250 GERGPKGEQGEAGVA
+250 GERGPQGEQGEAGVA

-272 WNNVTV
+272 WDDATV
-278 YSMNDTVVYEGNGY
+278 YSMNDTVVYSGNGY
-292 ISKIDNNKGVTPGT
+292 ISKVDNNKGVTPGT

-340 QGIQGPQG
+340 QGIQGIQGVPGPTGPQ
-348 IAGLTGPRGDN
+348 GLTGDKGEQGEP
-359 GATGLIGPSGPKG
+359 GLDGEIGPVGPIGPTGEPGPVGPKG
-372 DKGDKGD
+372 DI
-379 MGPEGLQGPKG
+379 GPQGPV
-390 DTGPAGP
+390 
-397 AGTDG
+397 
-402 AQGEAG
+402 GEAG

-460 IGPQGKQGLQ
+460 RGPQGEQGLQ

-497 ELNIKGNWNVAT
+497 ELNIKGNWDVAT

-526 MVAANVGLQPDTNPD
+526 MVAANVGLQPDTNPN

-575 TGEKGDTGD
+575 KGEKGDTGD

-599 EGPQGLKGEKGD
+599 EGPQGLKGET
-611 PGAKGET
+611 GATGPKGEI

-632 VGPQGPKGEQGEQ
+632 VGPQGSKGEQGEQ

-657 TSTSLTTSSS
+657 TSTSLTTSST
-667 TVAYSSLASPPS
+667 TVAYSSLASPPE

-701 ATGSGN
+701 ATSSGN

-715 IKGPKGNTGENGDS
+715 IKGPKGD
-729 QLWYFDDSVTID
+729 
-741 ADPPVVGQN
+741 
-750 LLLQLSKVS
+750 
-759 RTPVVGEQ
+759 
-767 ICWIDR
+767 
-773 TRYDSQGG
+773 
-781 LLRTWFVI
+781 
-789 ATVNSFSASV
+789 
-799 SVKTVGVYELTG
+799 TG
-811 AEGPQ
+811 AKGETGATGPIGPVGPQ
-816 GPQGERGAQGPQGI
+816 GPKGKTGAQGPQGI

-887 TINWQLFV
+887 TANWQLFV

-917 TGLPALVYSQRREW
+917 AGLPALVYSQRREL
-931 TTTPTVNAT
+931 TTTPTVNET

-1016 VAINHFSNN
+1016 VAFNHWAPGINMTTVPTANASFPVSDTTIFPKEVGIKTGDYIFTQWTDGNSGRTWLVVASVSSYSGGIANCNVSYFWETTPSNQGIGVNFVFKGVFSNLSSPSSGTSFIVGLDN
-1025 HYNTDMDPKMAAN
+1025 VYPDKSLMKVGDRVLMQWKNSITMTEFIVIAEVTAINLNQIQAIIKCETVVQTKFQQRYQHNITLVQ
-1038 FSMSE
+1038 
-1043 SDFTPR
+1043 SDF
-1049 DVGVKVNNYV
+1049 
-1059 LVQWDNDGT
+1059 
-1068 GDTFL
+1068 
-1073 VIGHVTSLNSGVVN
+1073 
-1087 CSVYAFYKITPSTQ
+1087 VYGNIQYISTNQ
-1101 GILKGNTW
+1101 NP
-1109 AKQIITTT
+1109 
-1117 TVINNN
+1117 INNIN
-1123 TVLTDVGIPAALLN
+1123 ALLN
-1137 AQPAIGDRFYSMI
+1137 DIYTTFGPGRVAVNIVNTDDEEFTMFHSMI
-1150 DYAENS
+1150 
-1156 TNKHKYIFAL
+1156 
-1166 LEVTAV
+1166 VT
-1172 GSSNTQPFSVKV
+1172 SSSAQTGNGVRITIDNNGVIQHSMVTRAITFPTATMDWNDQVK
-1184 IGKQDI
+1184 
-1190 HYSHALGYRKHVQMN
+1190 
-1205 GIAGSVA
+1205 
-1212 FSYFSISSG
+1212 
-1221 FPSGNPT
+1221 
-1228 ELARQIRSMSR
+1228 
-1239 GELEASGGWLIS
+1239 LI
-1251 GKKCIINRVKVSAT
+1251 
-1265 TSTLTLYGLN
+1265 Y
-1275 VTDAPGATFD
+1275 P
-1285 VVTTDVSITNF
+1285 
-1296 LGWAEPISYFMNA
+1296 

>member
-1 MAEYDV
+1 MADL
-7 VENLLEGEP
+7 VEKI
-16 TGGVT
+16 VT
-21 IPDASTTAKGIAQF
+21 DDSGNVTRVPIANTTNPGIASF
-35 NPDDFTVEAE
+35 DNEDFTV
-45 TAKVSALQKV
+45 TQDGKVSSLQKV
-55 GIPQYIGSV
+55 GIPQYLGYI
-64 VNITGNEIAVQL
+64 VQDPL
-76 STNSTKPVAQASL
+76 TSLLIQLRTWSTKPLDEVTS
-89 RDFVLISSDYKDD
+89 RDFVMLDKDYVMNGETVYHEGQVFQIQYKMSNDQVVTGMTPAFD
-102 TNSVAAGG
+102 LAG
-110 VYKIIRISQDNIVY
+110 
-124 TSTSPSFSIKGP
+124 PKGDI
-136 QGIQGPVGPIGP
+136 GTTGPAGP
-148 TGPKG
+148 TGPQGKQGPQGVPGTDG
-153 AMGPKGEPGTNGT
+153 ANGVDGTNGE
-166 DGVDGINGTD
+166 DGNIWLT
-176 GSVWFATSNTLSGT
+176 TSNTLTST
-190 ADVPKTSLTGP
+190 ADIPKSSLTGP
-201 REPETGDFVMSQNVN
+201 REAHVGDFVMSQNVSS
-216 TNGAYGYVENVL
+216 NGNYGYIESVFV
-228 TDNVRVVYIGSLR
+228 DNVRVVYIGTLR

-278 YSMNDTVVYEGNGY
+278 YSMNDTVVYSGNGY
-292 ISKIDNNKGVTPGT
+292 ISKVDNNKGVTPGT

-340 QGIQGPQG
+340 QGIQGIQG
-348 IAGLTGPRGDN
+348 VA
-359 GATGLIGPSGPKG
+359 GPKG
-372 DKGDKGD
+372 NQGDIGPVGPQGEQGEKGDQGEQ
-379 MGPEGLQGPKG
+379 GLEGLV
-390 DTGPAGP
+390 GPAGP
-397 AGTDG
+397 AGAKGDPGEKG
-402 AQGEAG
+402 ATGEAG

-418 QGPAGEKGEKGDT
+418 QGPAGEKGEKGDKGDT
-431 GPKGATGD
+431 GATGS

-460 IGPQGKQGLQ
+460 KGDTGTQGLQ

-482 GPAGEKGD
+482 GLTGPKGD

-526 MVAANVGLQPDTNPD
+526 MVAANVGLQPDTNPN
-541 AWMQFAVEGAQGP
+541 AWMQFAIEGAQGP
-554 QGIQGPVGPQG
+554 QGVQGPVGLQG
-565 AQGPKGEQGV
+565 AQGPKGDQGV
-575 TGEKGDTGD
+575 KGDKGEKGD

-599 EGPQGLKGEKGD
+599 EGPQGLKGETGAT
-611 PGAKGET
+611 GAKGDT
-618 GPQGPTGPQGDAGP
+618 GPQGPTGAQGAVGP
-632 VGPQGPKGEQGEQ
+632 VGPKGDTGAR
-645 GIQGI
+645 GDKGDQGI
-650 RGLGTFR
+650 RGLGVYR
-657 TSTSLTTSSS
+657 TSKSLTTAS
-667 TVAYSSLASPPS
+667 TTVPYSSLATQPI
-679 DGKLQIG
+679 GGLQIG
-686 DMILDPNGLIFAVLT
+686 DIIVDTNALAFAVLT
-701 ATGSGN
+701 ATSSGN
-707 IAIGYRWN
+707 VAIGYRANW
-715 IKGPKGNTGENGDS
+715 KGVKGDKGD
-729 QLWYFDDSVTID
+729 
-741 ADPPVVGQN
+741 
-750 LLLQLSKVS
+750 
-759 RTPVVGEQ
+759 
-767 ICWIDR
+767 
-773 TRYDSQGG
+773 
-781 LLRTWFVI
+781 
-789 ATVNSFSASV
+789 
-799 SVKTVGVYELTG
+799 TG
-811 AEGPQ
+811 AKGATGPQGPEGPQ

-830 QGEMGP
+830 QGETGP
-836 QGPTGPTAVAN
+836 QGPTGPTAIAN

-854 NGSTKYVRNDLV
+854 SNSATYVRNDLV

-887 TINWQLFV
+887 TDNWQLFV

-904 DTGATGPQGPTGA
+904 DTGA
-917 TGLPALVYSQRREW
+917 
-931 TTTPTVNAT
+931 
-940 ITFPTNSFNRT
+940 
-951 PVVGDVL
+951 
-958 RFPFLNTSTNK
+958 
-969 CYDCNSVCT
+969 
-978 AISGS
+978 
-983 NATFQYKSVVDI
+983 
-995 TGIQGPKGDTGAQ
+995 TGAQ

-1025 HYNTDMDPKMAAN
+1025 HYNTAMDPKMAAN

-1073 VIGHVTSLNSGVVN
+1073 VIGYVTSLNSGVVN

-1109 AKQIITTT
+1109 AKQIITTIIP
-1117 TVINNN
+1117 INNN
-1123 TVLTDVGIPAALLN
+1123 TVLTNVGIPATLLN

-1150 DYAENS
+1150 DYTESS

-1205 GIAGSVA
+1205 GIAGSIA
-1212 FSYFSISSG
+1212 FSYFSTSSG

-1228 ELARQIRSMSR
+1228 ELAKQIRSMSL
-1239 GELEASGGWLIS
+1239 GELEASGAWLIS
-1251 GKKCIINRVKVSAT
+1251 GKKCIINRVRVSLT
-1265 TSTLTLYGLN
+1265 TPTLTLYGLN

-1296 LGWAEPISYFMNA
+1296 LGWTEPISYFMNA

>member
-110 VYKIIRISQDNIVY
+110 VYKIIRILQDNIVY

-166 DGVDGINGTD
+166 DGVDGINGTA
-176 GSVWFATSNTLSGT
+176 GSVWFTTSNTLSGT

-241 GPQGAQGPA
+241 GPQGAQGLA

-321 PTGPAGP
+321 PVGPAGP

-340 QGIQGPQG
+340 QGIQGIQGVPGPTGPQ
-348 IAGLTGPRGDN
+348 GLTGDKGEQGEP
-359 GATGLIGPSGPKG
+359 GLDGEIGPVGPIGPTGEPGPVGPKG
-372 DKGDKGD
+372 DI
-379 MGPEGLQGPKG
+379 GPQGPV
-390 DTGPAGP
+390 
-397 AGTDG
+397 
-402 AQGEAG
+402 GEVG

-439 RGPEGPQGVQGLTG
+439 RGPEGPQGVQGLAG

-460 IGPQGKQGLQ
+460 RGPQGEQGLQ

-497 ELNIKGNWNVAT
+497 ELNIKGNWDVAT

-519 DGKAYVS
+519 DGKAYVN
-526 MVAANVGLQPDTNPD
+526 MIAANVGLQPDTNHD

-575 TGEKGDTGD
+575 KGEKGDTGD
-584 TGPQGVQGVQGPIGP
+584 TGPQGVQGVQGPIGS

-618 GPQGPTGPQGDAGP
+618 GPQGPTGPQGNAGP

-667 TVAYSSLASPPS
+667 TVAYSSLASPPA

-701 ATGSGN
+701 ATSSGN

-715 IKGPKGNTGENGDS
+715 IKGPKGD
-729 QLWYFDDSVTID
+729 
-741 ADPPVVGQN
+741 
-750 LLLQLSKVS
+750 
-759 RTPVVGEQ
+759 
-767 ICWIDR
+767 
-773 TRYDSQGG
+773 
-781 LLRTWFVI
+781 
-789 ATVNSFSASV
+789 
-799 SVKTVGVYELTG
+799 TG
-811 AEGPQ
+811 AKGETGATGATGPVGPQ
-816 GPQGERGAQGPQGI
+816 GPKGETGAQGPQGI
-830 QGEMGP
+830 QGKMGP
-836 QGPTGPTAVAN
+836 QGPTGPTAIAN

-873 VCIVASSTGVLPTN
+873 VCIAATSTGVLPTN
-887 TINWQLFV
+887 TTNWQLFV

-904 DTGATGPQGPTGA
+904 DTGAIGAQGPTGA
-917 TGLPALVYSQRREW
+917 AAGFG
-931 TTTPTVNAT
+931 TPTASIDANVG
-940 ITFPTNSFNRT
+940 T
-951 PVVGDVL
+951 P
-958 RFPFLNTSTNK
+958 
-969 CYDCNSVCT
+969 SVTVT
-978 AISGS
+978 ASGS
-983 NATFQYKSVVDI
+983 NTAKVFNFAFKNL
-995 TGIQGPKGDTGAQ
+995 KGQPGTNGKD
-1008 GPAGVSED
+1008 GVSED
-1016 VAINHFSNN
+1016 VGINHYVGGNPISQA
-1025 HYNTDMDPKMAAN
+1025 TDPIVGGNFIVSETRLFPK
-1038 FSMSE
+1038 
-1043 SDFTPR
+1043 
-1049 DVGVKVNNYV
+1049 DVGLK
-1059 LVQWDNDGT
+1059 T
-1068 GDTFL
+1068 GDGVLASIKNTVNGKVFL
-1073 VIGHVTSLNSGVVN
+1073 VIGIISNNNAGVVT
-1087 CSVYAFYKITPSTQ
+1087 CAVFSLTEVTPPTE
-1101 GILKGNTW
+1101 GILKGSTY
-1109 AKQIITTT
+1109 ATQ
-1117 TVINNN
+1117 
-1123 TVLTDVGIPAALLN
+1123 VLGYNGSPSVGSVLAGISIPSVSLS
-1137 AQPAIGDRFYSMI
+1137 QVPKVGDRFYTLLKT
-1150 DYAENS
+1150 NS
-1156 TNKHKYIFAL
+1156 GGLITFCMCLA
-1166 LEVTAV
+1166 EVTLVGASTDPYSIKLLSVQRFDMEVRQYYTKHVKVTSTVGCYYFTYKSTSPSPITGNPSALMNEIRSFQGNNTIEAV
-1172 GSSNTQPFSVKV
+1172 GAW
-1184 IGKQDI
+1184 I
-1190 HYSHALGYRKHVQMN
+1190 
-1205 GIAGSVA
+1205 
-1212 FSYFSISSG
+1212 
-1221 FPSGNPT
+1221 
-1228 ELARQIRSMSR
+1228 
-1239 GELEASGGWLIS
+1239 IS
-1251 GKKCIINRVKVSAT
+1251 GKVYLVTGFKAGTSTNVTLECVDISSTSSAT
-1265 TSTLTLYGLN
+1265 ISLT
-1275 VTDAPGATFD
+1275 
-1285 VVTTDVSITNF
+1285 TTNTT
-1296 LGWAEPISYFMNA
+1296 MNAYTMWVESYI

>member
-89 RDFVLISSDYKDD
+89 RDFVLISSDYSDD
-102 TNSVAAGG
+102 NNSVAAGG

-136 QGIQGPVGPIGP
+136 QGIQGPVGP

-153 AMGPKGEPGTNGT
+153 TIGPKGEPGTNGT
-166 DGVDGINGTD
+166 DGVNGINGTD
-176 GSVWFATSNTLSGT
+176 GSVWFTTSNTLSGT

-265 NINPKGT
+265 NISPKGT

-306 DESFWV
+306 DELFWV

-321 PTGPAGP
+321 PVGPAGP

-340 QGIQGPQG
+340 QGIQGIQGVPGPTGPQ
-348 IAGLTGPRGDN
+348 GLTGDKGEQGEP
-359 GATGLIGPSGPKG
+359 GLDGEIGPVGPIGPTGEPGPVGPKG
-372 DKGDKGD
+372 DI
-379 MGPEGLQGPKG
+379 GPQGPV
-390 DTGPAGP
+390 
-397 AGTDG
+397 
-402 AQGEAG
+402 GEAG

-460 IGPQGKQGLQ
+460 RGPQGPQGLQ
-470 GIQGPQGPQGLQ
+470 GIQGPQGQQGLQ

-497 ELNIKGNWNVAT
+497 ELNIKGNWDVAT

-541 AWMQFAVEGAQGP
+541 AWMQFAIEGAQGP

-565 AQGPKGEQGV
+565 TQGPKGEQGV
-575 TGEKGDTGD
+575 NGEKGDTGD

-611 PGAKGET
+611 TGPKGET
-618 GPQGPTGPQGDAGP
+618 GSQGPTGPQGDAGP

-657 TSTSLTTSSS
+657 TSTSLTTSST
-667 TVAYSSLASPPS
+667 TVAYSSLASPPA

-701 ATGSGN
+701 ATSSGN
-707 IAIGYRWN
+707 IAISYRWN
-715 IKGPKGNTGENGDS
+715 IKGPKGDTGAKGETGA
-729 QLWYFDDSVTID
+729 TGPIG
-741 ADPPVVGQN
+741 PVG
-750 LLLQLSKVS
+750 
-759 RTPVVGEQ
+759 
-767 ICWIDR
+767 
-773 TRYDSQGG
+773 SQGP
-781 LLRTWFVI
+781 
-789 ATVNSFSASV
+789 
-799 SVKTVGVYELTG
+799 K
-811 AEGPQ
+811 
-816 GPQGERGAQGPQGI
+816 GETGAQGPQGI

-873 VCIVASSTGVLPTN
+873 VCIAASSTGVLPTN
-887 TINWQLFV
+887 TTNWQLFV

-904 DTGATGPQGPTGA
+904 DTGTTGPQGPTGA

-931 TTTPTVNAT
+931 TTTPTANAT

-1016 VAINHFSNN
+1016 VAFN
-1025 HYNTDMDPKMAAN
+1025 HYCTSTFAIALKPVAATPFMFPENTVFPK
-1038 FSMSE
+1038 E
-1043 SDFTPR
+1043 
-1049 DVGVKVNNYV
+1049 VGVKS
-1059 LVQWDNDGT
+1059 
-1068 GDTFL
+1068 GDTIFAHWENTIDNSTYI
-1073 VIGHVTSLNSGVVN
+1073 VIGSVSDVSAGTVN
-1087 CSVYAFYKITPSTQ
+1087 CLVVKAFEIIPSTQ

-1117 TVINNN
+1117 ISIDND
-1123 TVLTDVGIPAALLN
+1123 TVLTNVGIPVILLN

-1150 DYAENS
+1150 KYNDISSGNY
-1156 TNKHKYIFAL
+1156 KYKYIFAL

-1172 GSSNTQPFSVKV
+1172 GSSNTDPFSVKV
-1184 IGKQDI
+1184 IGKQDVY
-1190 HYSHALGYRKHVQMN
+1190 YSHALGYRKHVQMTS
-1205 GIAGSVA
+1205 IAGSIA
-1212 FSYFSISSG
+1212 FSYFSTSSG

-1228 ELARQIRSMSR
+1228 ELARQIRSMSL
-1239 GELEASGGWLIS
+1239 GELEASGAWLIS
-1251 GKKCIINRVKVSAT
+1251 GKKCIINRVRVSAT
-1265 TSTLTLYGLN
+1265 TSTLTLYGFN

-1285 VVTTDVSITNF
+1285 VVTTDASITNF
-1296 LGWAEPISYFMNA
+1296 LGWTEPISYFMNA

>member
-1 MAEYDV
+1 MADL
-7 VENLLEGEP
+7 VEKI
-16 TGGVT
+16 VT
-21 IPDASTTAKGIAQF
+21 DDSGNVTRVPIANTTNPGIASF
-35 NPDDFTVEAE
+35 DNEDFTV
-45 TAKVSALQKV
+45 TQDGKVSSLQKV
-55 GIPQYIGSV
+55 GIPQYLGYI
-64 VNITGNEIAVQL
+64 VQDPL
-76 STNSTKPVAQASL
+76 TSLLIQLRTWSTKPLDEVTS
-89 RDFVLISSDYKDD
+89 RDFVMLDKDYVMNGETVYHEGQVFQIQYKMSNDQVVTGMTPAFD
-102 TNSVAAGG
+102 LAG
-110 VYKIIRISQDNIVY
+110 
-124 TSTSPSFSIKGP
+124 PKGDI
-136 QGIQGPVGPIGP
+136 GTTGPAGP
-148 TGPKG
+148 TGPQGKQGPQGVPGTDG
-153 AMGPKGEPGTNGT
+153 ANGVDGTNGE
-166 DGVDGINGTD
+166 DGNIWLT
-176 GSVWFATSNTLSGT
+176 TSNTLTST
-190 ADVPKTSLTGP
+190 ADIPKSSLTGP
-201 REPETGDFVMSQNVN
+201 REAHVGDFVMSQNVSS
-216 TNGAYGYVENVL
+216 NGNYGYIESVFV
-228 TDNVRVVYIGSLR
+228 DNVRVVYIGTLR

-278 YSMNDTVVYEGNGY
+278 YSMNDTVVYSGNGY
-292 ISKIDNNKGVTPGT
+292 ISKVDNNKGVTPGT

-340 QGIQGPQG
+340 QGIQGIQG
-348 IAGLTGPRGDN
+348 VA
-359 GATGLIGPSGPKG
+359 GPKG
-372 DKGDKGD
+372 NQGDIGPVGPQGEQGEKGDQGEQ
-379 MGPEGLQGPKG
+379 GPEGLV
-390 DTGPAGP
+390 GPAGP
-397 AGTDG
+397 AGAKGDPGEKG
-402 AQGEAG
+402 ATGEAG

-418 QGPAGEKGEKGDT
+418 QGPAGEKGEKGDKGDT
-431 GPKGATGD
+431 GATGS

-460 IGPQGKQGLQ
+460 KGDTGTQGLQ

-482 GPAGEKGD
+482 GPTGPKGD

-526 MVAANVGLQPDTNPD
+526 MVAANVGLQPDTNPN

-554 QGIQGPVGPQG
+554 QGVQGPVGPQG
-565 AQGPKGEQGV
+565 AQGPKGDQGV
-575 TGEKGDTGD
+575 KGDKGEKGD

-599 EGPQGLKGEKGD
+599 EGPQGLKGETGAT
-611 PGAKGET
+611 GAKGDT
-618 GPQGPTGPQGDAGP
+618 GPQGPTGAQGAVGP
-632 VGPQGPKGEQGEQ
+632 VGPKGDTGAR
-645 GIQGI
+645 GDKGDQGI
-650 RGLGTFR
+650 RGLGVYR
-657 TSTSLTTSSS
+657 TSKSLTTAS
-667 TVAYSSLASPPS
+667 TTVPYSSLATQPI
-679 DGKLQIG
+679 GGLQIG
-686 DMILDPNGLIFAVLT
+686 DIIVDTNALAFAVLT
-701 ATGSGN
+701 ATSSGN
-707 IAIGYRWN
+707 VAIGYRATW
-715 IKGPKGNTGENGDS
+715 KGNKGDKG
-729 QLWYFDDSVTID
+729 D
-741 ADPPVVGQN
+741 
-750 LLLQLSKVS
+750 
-759 RTPVVGEQ
+759 
-767 ICWIDR
+767 
-773 TRYDSQGG
+773 
-781 LLRTWFVI
+781 
-789 ATVNSFSASV
+789 
-799 SVKTVGVYELTG
+799 TG
-811 AEGPQ
+811 AKGATGPQGPEGPQ

-830 QGEMGP
+830 QGETGP

-854 NGSTKYVRNDLV
+854 SNSATYVRNDLV

-887 TINWQLFV
+887 TDNWQLFV

-917 TGLPALVYSQRREW
+917 AGLPALVYSQRREW

-1016 VAINHFSNN
+1016 VAFN
-1025 HYNTDMDPKMAAN
+1025 HYCTSTFSIALKPVAAAAFMVAENTVFPK
-1038 FSMSE
+1038 E
-1043 SDFTPR
+1043 
-1049 DVGVKVNNYV
+1049 VGVKS
-1059 LVQWDNDGT
+1059 
-1068 GDTFL
+1068 GDTIFAHWL
-1073 VIGHVTSLNSGVVN
+1073 NTIDNSTYIVIGSVSGVNAGTVN
-1087 CSVYAFYKITPSTQ
+1087 CLVVKAFETTPSTQ

-1117 TVINNN
+1117 IPINNN
-1123 TVLTDVGIPAALLN
+1123 TVLTNVGIPATLLN

-1150 DYAENS
+1150 DYTESS

-1190 HYSHALGYRKHVQMN
+1190 HYSHALGYRKHVQMS
-1205 GIAGSVA
+1205 GIAGSIA
-1212 FSYFSISSG
+1212 FSYFGTSSG
-1221 FPSGNPT
+1221 FPSGNPA
-1228 ELARQIRSMSR
+1228 ELVRQIRSMSL
-1239 GELEASGGWLIS
+1239 GELEASGAWLIS
-1251 GKKCIINRVKVSAT
+1251 GKKCIINRVRVSLT
-1265 TSTLTLYGLN
+1265 TPTLTLYGLN

-1296 LGWAEPISYFMNA
+1296 LGWTEPISYFMNA

>member
-64 VNITGNEIAVQL
+64 ANITGNEIAVQL

-176 GSVWFATSNTLSGT
+176 GSVWFTTSNTLSGT

-278 YSMNDTVVYEGNGY
+278 YSMNDTVVYSGNGY
-292 ISKIDNNKGVTPGT
+292 ISKVDNNKGVTPGT

-328 TGPVGPQGPQGI
+328 TGPVGPQGPQGSQGI
-340 QGIQGPQG
+340 QGIQGV
-348 IAGLTGPRGDN
+348 A
-359 GATGLIGPSGPKG
+359 GPKG
-372 DKGDKGD
+372 NQGDIGPVGPQGEQGEKGDQGEQ
-379 MGPEGLQGPKG
+379 GPEGLV
-390 DTGPAGP
+390 GPAGP
-397 AGTDG
+397 AGAKGDPGEKG
-402 AQGEAG
+402 ATGEAG

-418 QGPAGEKGEKGDT
+418 QGPAGEKGEKGDKGDT
-431 GPKGATGD
+431 GATGS

-460 IGPQGKQGLQ
+460 KGDTGTQGLQ

-482 GPAGEKGD
+482 GPTGPKGD

-509 TYALNDFVNY
+509 TYAINDFVNY

-526 MVAANVGLQPDTNPD
+526 MVAANVGLQPDTNPN

-554 QGIQGPVGPQG
+554 QGVQGPVGPQG
-565 AQGPKGEQGV
+565 AQGPKGDQGV
-575 TGEKGDTGD
+575 KGDKGEKGD

-599 EGPQGLKGEKGD
+599 EGPQGLKGETGAT
-611 PGAKGET
+611 GAKGDT
-618 GPQGPTGPQGDAGP
+618 GPQGPTGAQGAVGP
-632 VGPQGPKGEQGEQ
+632 VGPKGDTGAR
-645 GIQGI
+645 GDKGDQGI
-650 RGLGTFR
+650 RGLGVYR
-657 TSTSLTTSSS
+657 TSKSLTTAS
-667 TVAYSSLASPPS
+667 TTVPYSSLATQPI
-679 DGKLQIG
+679 GGLQIG
-686 DMILDPNGLIFAVLT
+686 DIIVDTNALAFAVLT
-701 ATGSGN
+701 ATSSGN
-707 IAIGYRWN
+707 VAIGYRATW
-715 IKGPKGNTGENGDS
+715 KGNKGDKG
-729 QLWYFDDSVTID
+729 D
-741 ADPPVVGQN
+741 
-750 LLLQLSKVS
+750 
-759 RTPVVGEQ
+759 
-767 ICWIDR
+767 
-773 TRYDSQGG
+773 
-781 LLRTWFVI
+781 
-789 ATVNSFSASV
+789 
-799 SVKTVGVYELTG
+799 TG
-811 AEGPQ
+811 AKGATGPQGPEGPQ
-816 GPQGERGAQGPQGI
+816 GPQGEKGAQGPQGI
-830 QGEMGP
+830 QGETGP

-854 NGSTKYVRNDLV
+854 SNSATYVRNDLV

-873 VCIVASSTGVLPTN
+873 VCIVASSTGVLPTD
-887 TINWQLFV
+887 TTNWQLFV

-904 DTGATGPQGPTGA
+904 DTGATGAQGPKGE
-917 TGLPALVYSQRREW
+917 TGLPALVYSQRHEW

-995 TGIQGPKGDTGAQ
+995 TGIQGPKGDTGSQ

-1016 VAINHFSNN
+1016 VAFN
-1025 HYNTDMDPKMAAN
+1025 HYCTSTFSIALKPVAATSFMVAENTVFPK
-1038 FSMSE
+1038 E
-1043 SDFTPR
+1043 
-1049 DVGVKVNNYV
+1049 VGVKS
-1059 LVQWDNDGT
+1059 
-1068 GDTFL
+1068 GDTIFAHWL
-1073 VIGHVTSLNSGVVN
+1073 NTIDNSTYIVIGSVSGVNAGTVN
-1087 CSVYAFYKITPSTQ
+1087 CSVVKAFETTPSTQ

-1109 AKQIITTT
+1109 AKAILPVTGL
-1117 TVINNN
+1117 VINGARLNN
-1123 TVLTDVGIPAALLN
+1123 ISTPSISLN
-1137 AQPAIGDRFYSMI
+1137 QQPALNDQFYAMI
-1150 DYAENS
+1150 KGTTAGVTTYYYALV
-1156 TNKHKYIFAL
+1156 K
-1166 LEVTAV
+1166 VVAV
-1172 GSSNTQPFSVKV
+1172 GSSDVQPYSLEVLGCQTIFSKPAT
-1184 IGKQDI
+1184 
-1190 HYSHALGYRKHVQMN
+1190 YYRKHIKISSIVGVVN
-1205 GIAGSVA
+1205 
-1212 FSYFSISSG
+1212 FSYFSTVPG
-1221 FPSGNPT
+1221 FPTGSPT
-1228 ELARQIRSMSR
+1228 NMIN
-1239 GELEASGGWLIS
+1239 EAKAGLTGRFEATGYFIIS
-1251 GKKCIINRVKVSAT
+1251 GKMHIVSGAQFMTGT
-1265 TSTLTLYGLN
+1265 TLRIYAAEFTTTIVSGITEKSSD
-1275 VTDAPGATFD
+1275 VTIGAFD
-1285 VVTTDVSITNF
+1285 GFTENLMWSSVWS
-1296 LGWAEPISYFMNA
+1296 

>member
-1 MAEYDV
+1 MADYDV
-7 VENLLEGEP
+7 VENLLPNEEP
-16 TGGVT
+16 GGVM
-21 IPDASTTAKGIAQF
+21 IPDASTTAKGIASF
-35 NPDDFTVEAE
+35 NADDFTVQDGH
-45 TAKVSALQKV
+45 VSSLQKV
-55 GIPQYIGSV
+55 GAPQYVGTIIGMGGANSEL
-64 VNITGNEIAVQL
+64 TFELRQW
-76 STNSTKPVAQASL
+76 STKPLSQVSL
-89 RDFVLISSDYKDD
+89 RDFVLLDRDYVV
-102 TNSVAAGG
+102 NSETLYTQGQVF
-110 VYKIIRISQDNIVY
+110 KITRISQDNIVY
-124 TSTSPSFSIKGP
+124 TNMTPAFSLAGPKGET
-136 QGIQGPVGPIGP
+136 GATGP
-148 TGPKG
+148 TGPTGPQG
-153 AMGPKGEPGTNGT
+153 APGPQGEPGTNGT

-176 GSVWFATSNTLSGT
+176 GSVWFITSNTLSGT

-216 TNGAYGYVENVL
+216 TNGAYGYVEDVL

-250 GERGPKGEQGEAGVA
+250 GERGPQGEQGEAGVA

-272 WNNVTV
+272 WDDATV
-278 YSMNDTVVYEGNGY
+278 YSMNDTVVYSGNGY
-292 ISKIDNNKGVTPGT
+292 ISKVDNNKGVTPGT

-340 QGIQGPQG
+340 QGIQGIQGVPGPTGPQ
-348 IAGLTGPRGDN
+348 GLTGDKGEQGEP
-359 GATGLIGPSGPKG
+359 GLDGEIGPVGPIGPTGEPGPVGPKG
-372 DKGDKGD
+372 DI
-379 MGPEGLQGPKG
+379 GPQGPV
-390 DTGPAGP
+390 
-397 AGTDG
+397 
-402 AQGEAG
+402 GEAG

-460 IGPQGKQGLQ
+460 RGPQGEQGLQ

-497 ELNIKGNWNVAT
+497 ELNIKGNWDVAT

-526 MVAANVGLQPDTNPD
+526 MVAANVGLQPDTNPN

-575 TGEKGDTGD
+575 KGEKGDTGD

-599 EGPQGLKGEKGD
+599 EGPQGLKGET
-611 PGAKGET
+611 GATGPKGET

-632 VGPQGPKGEQGEQ
+632 VGPQGSKGEQGEQ

-657 TSTSLTTSSS
+657 TSTSLTTSST
-667 TVAYSSLASPPS
+667 TVAYSSLASPPA

-701 ATGSGN
+701 ATSSGN

-715 IKGPKGNTGENGDS
+715 IKGPKGD
-729 QLWYFDDSVTID
+729 
-741 ADPPVVGQN
+741 
-750 LLLQLSKVS
+750 
-759 RTPVVGEQ
+759 
-767 ICWIDR
+767 
-773 TRYDSQGG
+773 
-781 LLRTWFVI
+781 
-789 ATVNSFSASV
+789 
-799 SVKTVGVYELTG
+799 TG
-811 AEGPQ
+811 AKGETGATGPIGPVGPQ
-816 GPQGERGAQGPQGI
+816 GPKGETGAQGPQGI

-887 TINWQLFV
+887 TANWQLFV

-917 TGLPALVYSQRREW
+917 AGLPALVYSQRREW

-1016 VAINHFSNN
+1016 VAFNHWAPGINMTTVPTANASFPVSD
-1025 HYNTDMDPKMAAN
+1025 TTIFPK
-1038 FSMSE
+1038 E
-1043 SDFTPR
+1043 
-1049 DVGVKVNNYV
+1049 VGIK
-1059 LVQWDNDGT
+1059 T
-1068 GDTFL
+1068 GDYIFTQWTD
-1073 VIGHVTSLNSGVVN
+1073 GNSGRTWLVVASVSSYSGGIAN
-1087 CSVYAFYKITPSTQ
+1087 CNVSYFWETTPSNQ

-1109 AKQIITTT
+1109 AKQIITT
-1117 TVINNN
+1117 IIPIDNN
-1123 TVLTDVGIPAALLN
+1123 TVLTNVGIPATLLN

-1150 DYAENS
+1150 DYTESS

-1205 GIAGSVA
+1205 GIAGSIA
-1212 FSYFSISSG
+1212 FSYFSTSSG

-1228 ELARQIRSMSR
+1228 ELARQIRSMSL
-1239 GELEASGGWLIS
+1239 GELEASGAWLIS

-1296 LGWAEPISYFMNA
+1296 LGWTELISYFMNA

>member
-176 GSVWFATSNTLSGT
+176 GSVWFTTSNTLSGT

-278 YSMNDTVVYEGNGY
+278 YSMNDTVVYSGNGY
-292 ISKIDNNKGVTPGT
+292 ISKVDNNKGVTPGT

-340 QGIQGPQG
+340 QGIQGIQG
-348 IAGLTGPRGDN
+348 VA
-359 GATGLIGPSGPKG
+359 GPKG
-372 DKGDKGD
+372 NQGDIGPVGPQGEQGEKGDQGEQ
-379 MGPEGLQGPKG
+379 GPEGLV
-390 DTGPAGP
+390 GPAGP
-397 AGTDG
+397 AGAKGDPGEKG
-402 AQGEAG
+402 ATGEAG

-418 QGPAGEKGEKGDT
+418 QGPAGEKGEKGDKGDT
-431 GPKGATGD
+431 GATGS

-460 IGPQGKQGLQ
+460 KGDTGTQGLQ

-482 GPAGEKGD
+482 GPTGPKGD

-526 MVAANVGLQPDTNPD
+526 MVAANVGLQPDTNPN

-554 QGIQGPVGPQG
+554 QGVQGPVGPQG
-565 AQGPKGEQGV
+565 AQGPKGDQGV
-575 TGEKGDTGD
+575 KGDKGEKGD

-599 EGPQGLKGEKGD
+599 EGPQGLKGKTGAT
-611 PGAKGET
+611 GAKGDT
-618 GPQGPTGPQGDAGP
+618 GPQGPTGAQGAVGP
-632 VGPQGPKGEQGEQ
+632 VGPKGDTGAR
-645 GIQGI
+645 GDKGDQGI
-650 RGLGTFR
+650 RGLGVYR
-657 TSTSLTTSSS
+657 TSKSLTTAS
-667 TVAYSSLASPPS
+667 TTVPYSSLATQPI
-679 DGKLQIG
+679 GGLQIG
-686 DMILDPNGLIFAVLT
+686 DIIVDTNALAFAVLT
-701 ATGSGN
+701 ATSSGN
-707 IAIGYRWN
+707 VAIGYRATW
-715 IKGPKGNTGENGDS
+715 KGNKGDKG
-729 QLWYFDDSVTID
+729 D
-741 ADPPVVGQN
+741 
-750 LLLQLSKVS
+750 
-759 RTPVVGEQ
+759 
-767 ICWIDR
+767 
-773 TRYDSQGG
+773 
-781 LLRTWFVI
+781 
-789 ATVNSFSASV
+789 
-799 SVKTVGVYELTG
+799 TG
-811 AEGPQ
+811 AKGATGPQGPEGPQ

-830 QGEMGP
+830 QGEIGP

-854 NGSTKYVRNDLV
+854 SNSATYVRNDLV

-873 VCIVASSTGVLPTN
+873 VCIVASSTGVLPTD
-887 TINWQLFV
+887 TTNWQLFV

-904 DTGATGPQGPTGA
+904 DTGATGAQGPKGE

-983 NATFQYKSVVDI
+983 NATFKYKSVVDI

-1025 HYNTDMDPKMAAN
+1025 HYNIAMDPKMAAN
-1038 FSMSE
+1038 FPMSE

-1049 DVGVKVNNYV
+1049 DVGVKVNDYV

-1117 TVINNN
+1117 IPINNN
-1123 TVLTDVGIPAALLN
+1123 TVLTNVGIPATLLN

-1150 DYAENS
+1150 DYTESS

-1205 GIAGSVA
+1205 GIAGSIA
-1212 FSYFSISSG
+1212 FSYFSTSSG

-1228 ELARQIRSMSR
+1228 ELARQIRSMSL
-1239 GELEASGGWLIS
+1239 GELEASGAWLIS
-1251 GKKCIINRVKVSAT
+1251 GKKCIINRVRVSLT

-1275 VTDAPGATFD
+1275 VTDAPGSTFD

-1296 LGWAEPISYFMNA
+1296 LGWTEPISYFMNA

>member
-176 GSVWFATSNTLSGT
+176 GSVWFTTSNTLSGT
-190 ADVPKTSLTGP
+190 ADVPKTSLIGP

-250 GERGPKGEQGEAGVA
+250 GERGPKGEQGEVGVA

-278 YSMNDTVVYEGNGY
+278 YSMNDTVVYSGNGY
-292 ISKIDNNKGVTPGT
+292 ISKVDNNKGVTPGT

-328 TGPVGPQGPQGI
+328 TGPVGPQGLQGI
-340 QGIQGPQG
+340 QGIQGIQG
-348 IAGLTGPRGDN
+348 VA
-359 GATGLIGPSGPKG
+359 GPKG
-372 DKGDKGD
+372 NQGDIGPVGPQGEQGEKGDQGEQ
-379 MGPEGLQGPKG
+379 GPEGLV
-390 DTGPAGP
+390 GPAGP
-397 AGTDG
+397 AGAKGDPGEKG
-402 AQGEAG
+402 ATGEAG

-418 QGPAGEKGEKGDT
+418 QGPAGEKGEKGDKGDT
-431 GPKGATGD
+431 GATGS

-460 IGPQGKQGLQ
+460 KGDTGTQGLQ

-482 GPAGEKGD
+482 GPTGPKGD

-526 MVAANVGLQPDTNPD
+526 MVAANVGLQPDTNPN

-554 QGIQGPVGPQG
+554 QGVQGPVGPQG
-565 AQGPKGEQGV
+565 AQGPKGDQGV
-575 TGEKGDTGD
+575 KGDKGEKGD

-599 EGPQGLKGEKGD
+599 EGPQGLKGETGAT
-611 PGAKGET
+611 GAKGDT
-618 GPQGPTGPQGDAGP
+618 GPQGPTGAQGAVGP
-632 VGPQGPKGEQGEQ
+632 VGPKGDTGAR
-645 GIQGI
+645 GDKGDQGI
-650 RGLGTFR
+650 RGLGVYR
-657 TSTSLTTSSS
+657 TSKSLTIAS
-667 TVAYSSLASPPS
+667 TTVPYSSLATQPI
-679 DGKLQIG
+679 GGLQIG
-686 DMILDPNGLIFAVLT
+686 DIIVDTNALAFAVLT
-701 ATGSGN
+701 ATSSGN
-707 IAIGYRWN
+707 VAIGYRATW
-715 IKGPKGNTGENGDS
+715 KGNKGDKG
-729 QLWYFDDSVTID
+729 D
-741 ADPPVVGQN
+741 
-750 LLLQLSKVS
+750 
-759 RTPVVGEQ
+759 
-767 ICWIDR
+767 
-773 TRYDSQGG
+773 
-781 LLRTWFVI
+781 
-789 ATVNSFSASV
+789 
-799 SVKTVGVYELTG
+799 TG
-811 AEGPQ
+811 AKGATGPQGPEGPQ

-830 QGEMGP
+830 QGETGP

-854 NGSTKYVRNDLV
+854 SNSVTYVRNDLV

-873 VCIVASSTGVLPTN
+873 VCIVASSTGVLPTD
-887 TINWQLFV
+887 TTNWQLFV

-904 DTGATGPQGPTGA
+904 DTGATGAQGPKGA

-1025 HYNTDMDPKMAAN
+1025 HYNTAMDPKMAAN

-1101 GILKGNTW
+1101 GIGINFVYKGVFSN
-1109 AKQIITTT
+1109 
-1117 TVINNN
+1117 
-1123 TVLTDVGIPAALLN
+1123 LSSP
-1137 AQPAIGDRFYSMI
+1137 
-1150 DYAENS
+1150 
-1156 TNKHKYIFAL
+1156 
-1166 LEVTAV
+1166 AV
-1172 GSSNTQPFSVKV
+1172 GSSFTIGLDDVYPDRSNMKV
-1184 IGKQDI
+1184 GDRVFI
-1190 HYSHALGYRKHVQMN
+1190 HWKS
-1205 GIAGSVA
+1205 
-1212 FSYFSISSG
+1212 
-1221 FPSGNPT
+1221 
-1228 ELARQIRSMSR
+1228 
-1239 GELEASGGWLIS
+1239 
-1251 GKKCIINRVKVSAT
+1251 
-1265 TSTLTLYGLN
+1265 
-1275 VTDAPGATFD
+1275 
-1285 VVTTDVSITNF
+1285 SITF
-1296 LGWAEPISYFMNA
+1296 VEFIVIAEVTATNSSNNMVTIKCETVVQTKFQQRYQHNITLVQRDFVYGNIQYISTNQNPINNINALLNDIYTTFGPGRVAVNIVNTDDEEFTMFHSMIVTSSSAQTGNGCRITIDNNGVIQHSMVTRAITFPTATMDWNDQVKLIYP

>member
-1 MAEYDV
+1 MADL
-7 VENLLEGEP
+7 VEKI
-16 TGGVT
+16 VT
-21 IPDASTTAKGIAQF
+21 DDSGNVTRVPIANTTNPGIASF
-35 NPDDFTVEAE
+35 DNEDFTV
-45 TAKVSALQKV
+45 TQDGKVSSLQKV
-55 GIPQYIGSV
+55 GIPQYLGYI
-64 VNITGNEIAVQL
+64 VQDSL
-76 STNSTKPVAQASL
+76 TSLLIQLRTWSTKPLDEVTS
-89 RDFVLISSDYKDD
+89 RDFVMLDKDYVMNGETVYHEGQVFQIQYKMSNDQVVTGMTPAFD
-102 TNSVAAGG
+102 LAGL
-110 VYKIIRISQDNIVY
+110 
-124 TSTSPSFSIKGP
+124 KGDI
-136 QGIQGPVGPIGP
+136 GTTGPAGP
-148 TGPKG
+148 TGPQGKQGPQGVPGTDG
-153 AMGPKGEPGTNGT
+153 ANGVDGTNGE
-166 DGVDGINGTD
+166 DGNIWLT
-176 GSVWFATSNTLSGT
+176 TSNTLTST
-190 ADVPKTSLTGP
+190 ADIPKSSLTGP
-201 REPETGDFVMSQNVN
+201 REAHVGDFVMSQNVSS
-216 TNGAYGYVENVL
+216 NGNYGYIESVFV
-228 TDNVRVVYIGSLR
+228 DNVRVVYIGTLR

-278 YSMNDTVVYEGNGY
+278 YSMNDTVVYSGNGY
-292 ISKIDNNKGVTPGT
+292 ISKVDNNKGVTPGT

-340 QGIQGPQG
+340 QGIQGIQG
-348 IAGLTGPRGDN
+348 VA
-359 GATGLIGPSGPKG
+359 GPKG
-372 DKGDKGD
+372 NQGDIGPVGPQGEQGEKGDQGEQ
-379 MGPEGLQGPKG
+379 GPEGLV
-390 DTGPAGP
+390 GPAGP
-397 AGTDG
+397 AGAKGDPGEKG
-402 AQGEAG
+402 ATGEAG

-418 QGPAGEKGEKGDT
+418 QGPAGEKGEKGDKGDT
-431 GPKGATGD
+431 GATGS

-460 IGPQGKQGLQ
+460 KGDTGTQGLQ

-482 GPAGEKGD
+482 GPTGPKGD

-526 MVAANVGLQPDTNPD
+526 MVAANVGLQPDTNPN

-554 QGIQGPVGPQG
+554 QGVQGPVGPQG
-565 AQGPKGEQGV
+565 AQGPKGDQGV
-575 TGEKGDTGD
+575 KGDKGEKGD

-599 EGPQGLKGEKGD
+599 EGPQGLKGETGAT
-611 PGAKGET
+611 GAKGDT
-618 GPQGPTGPQGDAGP
+618 GPQGPTGAQGAVGP
-632 VGPQGPKGEQGEQ
+632 VGPKGDTGAK
-645 GIQGI
+645 GDKGDQGI
-650 RGLGTFR
+650 RGLGVYR
-657 TSTSLTTSSS
+657 TSKSLTTAS
-667 TVAYSSLASPPS
+667 TTVPYSSLATQPI
-679 DGKLQIG
+679 GGLQIG
-686 DMILDPNGLIFAVLT
+686 DIIVDTNALAFAVLT
-701 ATGSGN
+701 ATSSGN
-707 IAIGYRWN
+707 VAIGYRANW
-715 IKGPKGNTGENGDS
+715 KGVKGDKGDKG
-729 QLWYFDDSVTID
+729 D
-741 ADPPVVGQN
+741 
-750 LLLQLSKVS
+750 
-759 RTPVVGEQ
+759 
-767 ICWIDR
+767 
-773 TRYDSQGG
+773 
-781 LLRTWFVI
+781 
-789 ATVNSFSASV
+789 
-799 SVKTVGVYELTG
+799 TG
-811 AEGPQ
+811 ATGPQGPEGPQ

-854 NGSTKYVRNDLV
+854 SNSATYVRNDLV

-873 VCIVASSTGVLPTN
+873 VCIVASSTGVLPTD
-887 TINWQLFV
+887 TTNWQLFV

-904 DTGATGPQGPTGA
+904 DTGATGAQGPKGE
-917 TGLPALVYSQRREW
+917 TGLPALVHSQRREW

-958 RFPFLNTSTNK
+958 RFPFLNTTTNK

-1016 VAINHFSNN
+1016 VAFN
-1025 HYNTDMDPKMAAN
+1025 HYCTSTFSIALKPAAAVPFMVAESTVFPK
-1038 FSMSE
+1038 E
-1043 SDFTPR
+1043 
-1049 DVGVKVNNYV
+1049 VGVKS
-1059 LVQWDNDGT
+1059 
-1068 GDTFL
+1068 GDTIFAHWL
-1073 VIGHVTSLNSGVVN
+1073 NTIDNSTYIVIGSVSGVNAGTVN
-1087 CSVYAFYKITPSTQ
+1087 CLVVKAFETTPSTQ
-1101 GILKGNTW
+1101 GILKGNVW

-1117 TVINNN
+1117 TAINNN
-1123 TVLTDVGIPAALLN
+1123 TVLTNVGIPATLLN

-1150 DYAENS
+1150 DYNESS

-1205 GIAGSVA
+1205 GIAGSIA
-1212 FSYFSISSG
+1212 FSYFSTSSG
-1221 FPSGNPT
+1221 FPSGDPT
-1228 ELARQIRSMSR
+1228 ELAKQIRSMSL

-1251 GKKCIINRVKVSAT
+1251 GKKCIINRVRVSLT
-1265 TSTLTLYGLN
+1265 TPTLTLYGLN

-1296 LGWAEPISYFMNA
+1296 LGWTEPISYFMNA

>member
-89 RDFVLISSDYKDD
+89 RDFVLIESDYRDD
-102 TNSVAAGG
+102 VNSVVAGG

-136 QGIQGPVGPIGP
+136 QGIQGPVGPTGPKGP
-148 TGPKG
+148 TGPIG
-153 AMGPKGEPGTNGT
+153 LKGEPGTNGT
-166 DGVDGINGTD
+166 DGVDGTNGTD
-176 GSVWFATSNTLSGT
+176 GNVWFTTSNTLSGT

-216 TNGAYGYVENVL
+216 TNGAYGYIENL
-228 TDNVRVVYIGSLR
+228 LINNVRVVYIGSLR

-250 GERGPKGEQGEAGVA
+250 GERGPQGEQGEAGVA

-272 WNNVTV
+272 WDDATV

-321 PTGPAGP
+321 LVGPAGP

-340 QGIQGPQG
+340 QGIQGIQG
-348 IAGLTGPRGDN
+348 VPGPIGQQGLTGDKGEQGEP
-359 GATGLIGPSGPKG
+359 GLDGEIGPVGPIGPTGEPGPVGPKG
-372 DKGDKGD
+372 DI
-379 MGPEGLQGPKG
+379 GPQGPV
-390 DTGPAGP
+390 
-397 AGTDG
+397 
-402 AQGEAG
+402 GEAG

-460 IGPQGKQGLQ
+460 MGPQGEQGLQ

-497 ELNIKGNWNVAT
+497 ELNIKGNWDVAT

-519 DGKAYVS
+519 DGKAYIS
-526 MVAANVGLQPDTNPD
+526 MVAANVGLQPDTNPN
-541 AWMQFAVEGAQGP
+541 AWMQFAIEGAQGP

-565 AQGPKGEQGV
+565 VQGPKGEQGIK
-575 TGEKGDTGD
+575 GEKGDTGD

-599 EGPQGLKGEKGD
+599 EGPQGLKGETGD
-611 PGAKGET
+611 TGPKGET
-618 GPQGPTGPQGDAGP
+618 GPQGPTGPQGDVGP
-632 VGPQGPKGEQGEQ
+632 VGPQGLKGEQGIQ
-645 GIQGI
+645 GVQGI

-657 TSTSLTTSSS
+657 TSTSLTISST

-701 ATGSGN
+701 ATSSGN
-707 IAIGYRWN
+707 IAIGYRCN
-715 IKGPKGNTGENGDS
+715 IKGPKGD
-729 QLWYFDDSVTID
+729 
-741 ADPPVVGQN
+741 
-750 LLLQLSKVS
+750 
-759 RTPVVGEQ
+759 
-767 ICWIDR
+767 
-773 TRYDSQGG
+773 
-781 LLRTWFVI
+781 
-789 ATVNSFSASV
+789 
-799 SVKTVGVYELTG
+799 TG
-811 AEGPQ
+811 AKGETGATGSIGPVGPQ
-816 GPQGERGAQGPQGI
+816 GPKGETGAQGPQGI

-836 QGPTGPTAVAN
+836 QGPTGPTAIAN
-847 INAKGTY
+847 INAKGIY
-854 NGSTKYVRNDLV
+854 NGSTKYVYNDLV
-866 NYNGNAY
+866 NYSGNAY

-887 TINWQLFV
+887 TTNWQLFV

-904 DTGATGPQGPTGA
+904 DTGTTGAQGPTGPA
-917 TGLPALVYSQRREW
+917 GLSALVYSQRREW

-1016 VAINHFSNN
+1016 VAFNCYCTSTFSIALKPVAAVPFTVAE
-1025 HYNTDMDPKMAAN
+1025 NTVFPK
-1038 FSMSE
+1038 E
-1043 SDFTPR
+1043 
-1049 DVGVKVNNYV
+1049 VGVKS
-1059 LVQWDNDGT
+1059 
-1068 GDTFL
+1068 GDTIFAHWQNTIDNSTYI
-1073 VIGHVTSLNSGVVN
+1073 VIGSVSDVNAGTVN
-1087 CSVYAFYKITPSTQ
+1087 CLVVKAFEITPSTQ
-1101 GILKGNTW
+1101 GILKGNTF
-1109 AKQIITTT
+1109 AKRIITTT
-1117 TVINNN
+1117 TVINND
-1123 TVLTDVGIPAALLN
+1123 TVLTNVGIPSTLLN

-1150 DYAENS
+1150 DYTESS

-1172 GSSNTQPFSVKV
+1172 GSSNAQPFSVKV

-1205 GIAGSVA
+1205 SIAGSIA
-1212 FSYFSISSG
+1212 FSYFSTSSG

-1228 ELARQIRSMSR
+1228 ELARQIRSMSL
-1239 GELEASGGWLIS
+1239 GELEASGCWLIS

-1296 LGWAEPISYFMNA
+1296 LGWTEPISYFMNA

>member
-110 VYKIIRISQDNIVY
+110 VYEIIRISQDNIVY

-176 GSVWFATSNTLSGT
+176 GSVWFTTSNTLSGT

-228 TDNVRVVYIGSLR
+228 TNNVRVVYIGSLR

-250 GERGPKGEQGEAGVA
+250 GERGPKGEQGAAGVA

-278 YSMNDTVVYEGNGY
+278 YSMDDTVVYEGNGY

-321 PTGPAGP
+321 PVGPAGP
-328 TGPVGPQGPQGI
+328 AGPVGPQGPQGI
-340 QGIQGPQG
+340 QGIQGIQGVPGPTGPQ
-348 IAGLTGPRGDN
+348 GLTGDKGEQGEP
-359 GATGLIGPSGPKG
+359 GLDGEIGPVGPIGPTGEPGPVGPKG
-372 DKGDKGD
+372 DI
-379 MGPEGLQGPKG
+379 GPQGPV
-390 DTGPAGP
+390 
-397 AGTDG
+397 
-402 AQGEAG
+402 GEAG

-460 IGPQGKQGLQ
+460 RGPQGEQGLQ

-497 ELNIKGNWNVAT
+497 ELNIKGNWDVAT

-565 AQGPKGEQGV
+565 VQGPKGEQGV
-575 TGEKGDTGD
+575 KGDKGDTGD
-584 TGPQGVQGVQGPIGP
+584 TGPQGVQGVQGLIGP
-599 EGPQGLKGEKGD
+599 EGPQGLKGET
-611 PGAKGET
+611 GATGPKGET

-657 TSTSLTTSSS
+657 TSTSLTTSST
-667 TVAYSSLASPPS
+667 TVAYSSLASPPA

-701 ATGSGN
+701 ATSSGN

-715 IKGPKGNTGENGDS
+715 IKGPKGDTG
-729 QLWYFDDSVTID
+729 T
-741 ADPPVVGQN
+741 
-750 LLLQLSKVS
+750 K
-759 RTPVVGEQ
+759 GE
-767 ICWIDR
+767 I
-773 TRYDSQGG
+773 GP
-781 LLRTWFVI
+781 
-789 ATVNSFSASV
+789 
-799 SVKTVGVYELTG
+799 TG
-811 AEGPQ
+811 PTGPIGPQ
-816 GPQGERGAQGPQGI
+816 GPKGETGAQGPQGI

-873 VCIVASSTGVLPTN
+873 LCIVASSTGVLPTN
-887 TINWQLFV
+887 TTNWQLFV

-904 DTGATGPQGPTGA
+904 DTGATG
-917 TGLPALVYSQRREW
+917 V
-931 TTTPTVNAT
+931 
-940 ITFPTNSFNRT
+940 
-951 PVVGDVL
+951 
-958 RFPFLNTSTNK
+958 
-969 CYDCNSVCT
+969 
-978 AISGS
+978 
-983 NATFQYKSVVDI
+983 
-995 TGIQGPKGDTGAQ
+995 QGPKGETGAQ
-1008 GPAGVSED
+1008 GPAGISKD
-1016 VAINHFSNN
+1016 VAFN
-1025 HYNTDMDPKMAAN
+1025 HYCTSTYSIPLKPVSGASFMFAENTVFPK
-1038 FSMSE
+1038 E
-1043 SDFTPR
+1043 
-1049 DVGVKVNNYV
+1049 VGVKS
-1059 LVQWDNDGT
+1059 
-1068 GDTFL
+1068 GDTIFVHWENTIDNSTYI
-1073 VIGHVTSLNSGVVN
+1073 VIGSVSGVNAGTVN
-1087 CSVYAFYKITPSTQ
+1087 CLVVKAFEITPSTQ

-1117 TVINNN
+1117 TSIDND
-1123 TVLTDVGIPAALLN
+1123 TVLTNVGVPYILLN
-1137 AQPAIGDRFYSMI
+1137 AQPAIGDRFYSII
-1150 DYAENS
+1150 DYIATS
-1156 TNKHKYIFAL
+1156 TNTHKYIFAL

-1172 GSSNTQPFSVKV
+1172 GSSAAQPFSVKV

-1205 GIAGSVA
+1205 GIAGSIA
-1212 FSYFSISSG
+1212 FSYFSTSSG

-1228 ELARQIRSMSR
+1228 ELARQIRSMSL

-1251 GKKCIINRVKVSAT
+1251 GKKCIINRVRVSAT

-1296 LGWAEPISYFMNA
+1296 LGWTEPISYFMNA

>member
-110 VYKIIRISQDNIVY
+110 VYKIIRILQDNIVY

-176 GSVWFATSNTLSGT
+176 GSVWFTTSNTLSGT
-190 ADVPKTSLTGP
+190 ADVPKISLTGP

-278 YSMNDTVVYEGNGY
+278 YSMNDTVVYSGNGY
-292 ISKIDNNKGVTPGT
+292 ISKVDNNKGVTPGT

-340 QGIQGPQG
+340 QGIQGIQGVAGPKGNQGDIGPVGPQG
-348 IAGLTGPRGDN
+348 EKGEKGDR
-359 GATGLIGPSGPKG
+359 GATGSR
-372 DKGDKGD
+372 
-379 MGPEGLQGPKG
+379 GPEGPQGVQGYPGEKG
-390 DTGPAGP
+390 AT
-397 AGTDG
+397 
-402 AQGEAG
+402 GEAG

-418 QGPAGEKGEKGDT
+418 QGPAGEKGEKGDKGDT
-431 GPKGATGD
+431 GATGS

-460 IGPQGKQGLQ
+460 KGDTGTQGLQ

-482 GPAGEKGD
+482 GPTGPKGD

-526 MVAANVGLQPDTNPD
+526 MVAANVGLQPDTNPN

-554 QGIQGPVGPQG
+554 QGVQGPVGPQG
-565 AQGPKGEQGV
+565 AQGPKGDQGV
-575 TGEKGDTGD
+575 KGDKGEKGD

-599 EGPQGLKGEKGD
+599 EGPQGLKGETGDKGEKGD
-611 PGAKGET
+611 T
-618 GPQGPTGPQGDAGP
+618 GPQGPTGAQGDVGP
-632 VGPQGPKGEQGEQ
+632 VGPKGDTGAR
-645 GIQGI
+645 GDKGDQGI
-650 RGLGTFR
+650 RGLGVYR
-657 TSTSLTTSSS
+657 TGRSLTTAS
-667 TVAYSSLASPPS
+667 TTVPYSSLATQPI
-679 DGKLQIG
+679 GGLQIG
-686 DMILDPNGLIFAVLT
+686 DIIVDTNVLAFAVLT
-701 ATGSGN
+701 ATSSGN
-707 IAIGYRWN
+707 
-715 IKGPKGNTGENGDS
+715 
-729 QLWYFDDSVTID
+729 VTISYRANWRGNKGD
-741 ADPPVVGQN
+741 KGDKG
-750 LLLQLSKVS
+750 
-759 RTPVVGEQ
+759 
-767 ICWIDR
+767 D
-773 TRYDSQGG
+773 
-781 LLRTWFVI
+781 
-789 ATVNSFSASV
+789 
-799 SVKTVGVYELTG
+799 TG
-811 AEGPQ
+811 ATGPQGPEGPQ

-830 QGEMGP
+830 QGETGP

-854 NGSTKYVRNDLV
+854 SNSATYVRNDLV

-873 VCIVASSTGVLPTN
+873 VCIAASSTGVLPTD
-887 TINWQLFV
+887 TTNWQLFV

-904 DTGATGPQGPTGA
+904 DTGATGAQGPKGE
-917 TGLPALVYSQRREW
+917 TGLSALVYSQRREW

-958 RFPFLNTSTNK
+958 RFPFLNTTTNK
-969 CYDCNSVCT
+969 CYDCNSICT
-978 AISGS
+978 AISDS
-983 NATFQYKSVVDI
+983 TATFKYKSVVDI

-1008 GPAGVSED
+1008 GTAGVSED
-1016 VAINHFSNN
+1016 VAFN
-1025 HYNTDMDPKMAAN
+1025 HYCTSTFSIPLKPVAAASFMVAENTVFPK
-1038 FSMSE
+1038 E
-1043 SDFTPR
+1043 
-1049 DVGVKVNNYV
+1049 VGVKS
-1059 LVQWDNDGT
+1059 
-1068 GDTFL
+1068 GDTIFAHWL
-1073 VIGHVTSLNSGVVN
+1073 NTIDNSTYIVIGSVSDVNAGTVN
-1087 CSVYAFYKITPSTQ
+1087 CSVVKAFETTPSTQ

-1109 AKQIITTT
+1109 AKAILSTTGSVINGARLNNISTPSISLNQQPALNDQFYAMIKGATPGITTYYY
-1117 TVINNN
+1117 
-1123 TVLTDVGIPAALLN
+1123 ALVKVV
-1137 AQPAIGDRFYSMI
+1137 
-1150 DYAENS
+1150 E
-1156 TNKHKYIFAL
+1156 
-1166 LEVTAV
+1166 V
-1172 GSSNTQPFSVKV
+1172 GSSDVQPYSLEVLGCQTIFSKPAT
-1184 IGKQDI
+1184 
-1190 HYSHALGYRKHVQMN
+1190 YYRKHIKISSTVGVVN
-1205 GIAGSVA
+1205 
-1212 FSYFSISSG
+1212 FSYFTTVSG
-1221 FPSGNPT
+1221 FPTGSPT
-1228 ELARQIRSMSR
+1228 NMINEAIPELTGRF
-1239 GELEASGGWLIS
+1239 EATGYF
-1251 GKKCIINRVKVSAT
+1251 IINGKMHIVSGAQFMTGT
-1265 TSTLTLYGLN
+1265 TLRIY
-1275 VTDAPGATFD
+1275 AAEF
-1285 VVTTDVSITNF
+1285 TTTIVSSITEKSSDITIGAFDGFTENF
-1296 LGWAEPISYFMNA
+1296 RWSSVWN

>member
-1 MAEYDV
+1 MADYDV
-7 VENLLEGEP
+7 VENLLPNEEP
-16 TGGVT
+16 GGVM
-21 IPDASTTAKGIAQF
+21 IPDASTTAKGIASF
-35 NPDDFTVEAE
+35 NADDFTVQDGH
-45 TAKVSALQKV
+45 VSSLQKV
-55 GIPQYIGSV
+55 GAPQYVGTIIGMGGANSEL
-64 VNITGNEIAVQL
+64 TFELRQW
-76 STNSTKPVAQASL
+76 STKPLSQVSL
-89 RDFVLISSDYKDD
+89 RDFVLLDRDYVV
-102 TNSVAAGG
+102 NSETLYTQGQVF
-110 VYKIIRISQDNIVY
+110 KITRISQDNIVY
-124 TSTSPSFSIKGP
+124 TNMTPAFSLAGPKGET
-136 QGIQGPVGPIGP
+136 GATGP
-148 TGPKG
+148 TGPTGPQG
-153 AMGPKGEPGTNGT
+153 APGPQGEPGTNGT
-166 DGVDGINGTD
+166 GGVDGINGTD
-176 GSVWFATSNTLSGT
+176 GSVWFITSNTLSGT

-216 TNGAYGYVENVL
+216 TNGAYGYVEDVL
-228 TDNVRVVYIGSLR
+228 TNNVRVVYIGSLR

-250 GERGPKGEQGEAGVA
+250 GERGPQGEQGEAGVA

-272 WNNVTV
+272 WDDATV
-278 YSMNDTVVYEGNGY
+278 YSMNDTVVYSGNGY
-292 ISKIDNNKGVTPGT
+292 ISKVDNNKGVTPGT

-340 QGIQGPQG
+340 QGIQGIQGVPGPTGPQ
-348 IAGLTGPRGDN
+348 GLTGDKGEQGEP
-359 GATGLIGPSGPKG
+359 GLDGEIGPVGPIGPTGEPGPVGPKG
-372 DKGDKGD
+372 DI
-379 MGPEGLQGPKG
+379 GPQGPV
-390 DTGPAGP
+390 
-397 AGTDG
+397 
-402 AQGEAG
+402 GEAG

-460 IGPQGKQGLQ
+460 RGPQGEQGLQ

-497 ELNIKGNWNVAT
+497 ELNIKGNWDVAT

-526 MVAANVGLQPDTNPD
+526 MVAANVGLQPDTNPN

-575 TGEKGDTGD
+575 NGEKGDTGD

-599 EGPQGLKGEKGD
+599 EGPQGLKGET
-611 PGAKGET
+611 GATGPKGET
-618 GPQGPTGPQGDAGP
+618 GPQGPTGPQGNAGP
-632 VGPQGPKGEQGEQ
+632 VGPQGSKGEQGEQ

-657 TSTSLTTSSS
+657 TSTSLTTSST
-667 TVAYSSLASPPS
+667 TVAYSSLASPPA

-701 ATGSGN
+701 ATSSGN

-715 IKGPKGNTGENGDS
+715 IKGPKGD
-729 QLWYFDDSVTID
+729 
-741 ADPPVVGQN
+741 
-750 LLLQLSKVS
+750 
-759 RTPVVGEQ
+759 
-767 ICWIDR
+767 
-773 TRYDSQGG
+773 
-781 LLRTWFVI
+781 
-789 ATVNSFSASV
+789 
-799 SVKTVGVYELTG
+799 TG
-811 AEGPQ
+811 AKGETGATGPIGPVGPQ
-816 GPQGERGAQGPQGI
+816 GPKGKTGDQGPQGI

-887 TINWQLFV
+887 TANWQLFV

-917 TGLPALVYSQRREW
+917 AGLPALVYSQRREW

-1016 VAINHFSNN
+1016 VAFNHWAPGINMTTVPTANASFPVSD
-1025 HYNTDMDPKMAAN
+1025 TTIFPK
-1038 FSMSE
+1038 E
-1043 SDFTPR
+1043 
-1049 DVGVKVNNYV
+1049 VGIK
-1059 LVQWDNDGT
+1059 T
-1068 GDTFL
+1068 GDYIFTQWTD
-1073 VIGHVTSLNSGVVN
+1073 GNSGRTWLVVASVSSYSGGIAN
-1087 CSVYAFYKITPSTQ
+1087 CNVSYFWETTPSNQ

-1109 AKQIITTT
+1109 AKQIITTIIP
-1117 TVINNN
+1117 INNN
-1123 TVLTDVGIPAALLN
+1123 TVLTNVGIPTTLLN

-1150 DYAENS
+1150 DYTESS

-1205 GIAGSVA
+1205 GIAGSIA
-1212 FSYFSISSG
+1212 FSYFSTSSG

-1228 ELARQIRSMSR
+1228 ELARQIRSMSL
-1239 GELEASGGWLIS
+1239 GELEASGAWLIS

-1296 LGWAEPISYFMNA
+1296 LGWTELISYFMNA

>member
-1 MAEYDV
+1 MADL
-7 VENLLEGEP
+7 VEKI
-16 TGGVT
+16 VT
-21 IPDASTTAKGIAQF
+21 DDSGNVTRVPIANTTNPGIASF
-35 NPDDFTVEAE
+35 DNEDFTV
-45 TAKVSALQKV
+45 TQDGKVSSLQKV
-55 GIPQYIGSV
+55 GIPQYLGYI
-64 VNITGNEIAVQL
+64 VQDPL
-76 STNSTKPVAQASL
+76 TSLLIQLRTWSTKPLDEVTS
-89 RDFVLISSDYKDD
+89 RDFVMLDKDYVMNGETVYHEGQVFQIQYKMSNDQVVTGMTPAFD
-102 TNSVAAGG
+102 LAG
-110 VYKIIRISQDNIVY
+110 
-124 TSTSPSFSIKGP
+124 PKGDI
-136 QGIQGPVGPIGP
+136 GTTGPAGP
-148 TGPKG
+148 TGPQGKQGPQGVPGTDG
-153 AMGPKGEPGTNGT
+153 ANGVDGTNGE
-166 DGVDGINGTD
+166 DGNIWLT
-176 GSVWFATSNTLSGT
+176 TSNTLTST
-190 ADVPKTSLTGP
+190 ADIPKSSLTGP
-201 REPETGDFVMSQNVN
+201 REAHVGDFVMSQNVSS
-216 TNGAYGYVENVL
+216 NGNYGYIESVFV
-228 TDNVRVVYIGSLR
+228 DNVRVVYIGTLR

-278 YSMNDTVVYEGNGY
+278 YSMNDTVVYSGNGY
-292 ISKIDNNKGVTPGT
+292 ISKVDNNKGVTPGT

-321 PTGPAGP
+321 PTGPKGP

-340 QGIQGPQG
+340 QGIQGIQG
-348 IAGLTGPRGDN
+348 VA
-359 GATGLIGPSGPKG
+359 GPKG
-372 DKGDKGD
+372 NQGDIGPVGPQGEQGEKGDQGEQ
-379 MGPEGLQGPKG
+379 GPEGLV
-390 DTGPAGP
+390 GPAGP
-397 AGTDG
+397 AGAKGDSGEKG
-402 AQGEAG
+402 ATGEAG

-418 QGPAGEKGEKGDT
+418 QGPAGEKGEKGDKGDT
-431 GPKGATGD
+431 GATGS

-460 IGPQGKQGLQ
+460 KGDTGTQGLQ

-482 GPAGEKGD
+482 GPTGPKGD

-526 MVAANVGLQPDTNPD
+526 MVAANVGLQPDTNPN

-554 QGIQGPVGPQG
+554 QGVQGPVGPQG
-565 AQGPKGEQGV
+565 AQGPKGDQGV
-575 TGEKGDTGD
+575 KGDKGEKGD

-599 EGPQGLKGEKGD
+599 EGPQGLKGETGAT
-611 PGAKGET
+611 GAKGGT
-618 GPQGPTGPQGDAGP
+618 GPQGPTGAQGAVGP
-632 VGPQGPKGEQGEQ
+632 VGPKGDTGAR
-645 GIQGI
+645 GDKGDQGI
-650 RGLGTFR
+650 RGLGVYR
-657 TSTSLTTSSS
+657 TSKSLTTAS
-667 TVAYSSLASPPS
+667 TTVPYSSLATQPI
-679 DGKLQIG
+679 GGLQIG
-686 DMILDPNGLIFAVLT
+686 DIIVDTNVLAFAVLT
-701 ATGSGN
+701 ATSSGN
-707 IAIGYRWN
+707 VAIGYCATW
-715 IKGPKGNTGENGDS
+715 KGNKGNKGDKG
-729 QLWYFDDSVTID
+729 D
-741 ADPPVVGQN
+741 
-750 LLLQLSKVS
+750 
-759 RTPVVGEQ
+759 
-767 ICWIDR
+767 
-773 TRYDSQGG
+773 
-781 LLRTWFVI
+781 
-789 ATVNSFSASV
+789 
-799 SVKTVGVYELTG
+799 TG
-811 AEGPQ
+811 AKGATGPQGPEGPQ

-830 QGEMGP
+830 QGETGP

-854 NGSTKYVRNDLV
+854 SNSATYVRNDLV

-887 TINWQLFV
+887 TDNWQLFV

-904 DTGATGPQGPTGA
+904 DTGATGAQGPKGA

-1016 VAINHFSNN
+1016 VAFN
-1025 HYNTDMDPKMAAN
+1025 HYCTSTFSIALKPVAAAAFMVAENTVFPK
-1038 FSMSE
+1038 E
-1043 SDFTPR
+1043 
-1049 DVGVKVNNYV
+1049 VGVKS
-1059 LVQWDNDGT
+1059 
-1068 GDTFL
+1068 GDTIFAHWL
-1073 VIGHVTSLNSGVVN
+1073 NTIDNSTYIVIGSVSGVNAGTVN
-1087 CSVYAFYKITPSTQ
+1087 CLVVKAFETTPSTQ

-1109 AKQIITTT
+1109 AKKIITATIP
-1117 TVINNN
+1117 INDN
-1123 TVLTDVGIPAALLN
+1123 TVLTNVGVPATLLN

-1150 DYAENS
+1150 DYTESS

-1190 HYSHALGYRKHVQMN
+1190 HYSHAVGYRKHVQMN
-1205 GIAGSVA
+1205 GIAGSIA
-1212 FSYFSISSG
+1212 FSYFSTSSG
-1221 FPSGNPT
+1221 FPSNDPA
-1228 ELARQIRSMSR
+1228 ELAKQIRSMSL
-1239 GELEASGGWLIS
+1239 GELEASGAWLIS
-1251 GKKCIINRVKVSAT
+1251 GKKCIINRVRVSLT
-1265 TSTLTLYGLN
+1265 TPTLTLYGLN

-1296 LGWAEPISYFMNA
+1296 LGWTEPISYFMNA